1 MASTGFDNLAQAA
14 FASSEAIFT
23 INSPSSHPSRAID
36 RLSDKYTISNTSP
49 AVTTLQANADPFQKI
64 QESAATNKELTSVL
78 ATSDSL
84 LAAIPH
90 LFKTASQRS
99 AVVVHVETKERDS
112 DNSTTQHINGS
123 AASTKSTGAGHNG
136 VVPSYADLMAVRQTG
151 FAVLTSDNA
160 QAAFDLALVAQ
171 AAAVQTSTPFLNAVN
186 SAAAGASGKKIVL
199 DHQRVAPALIS
210 ELDLAAHRER
220 QSAVSEISLSSLYL
234 KPQEGEAAADS
245 AAPTAAS
252 TEEVYNKVEE
262 LLAVL
267 QKQTGRS
274 YRPIEYQGPAN
285 AKTVFVSL
293 AIGSSSLEHALKA
306 HHAKDVGLIKIHLY
320 RPWSERHF
328 LQALPTSVERVI
340 VFEQSPA
347 AHTAWTPLFLDVSA
361 SFHATSADDKAAWA
375 GKVPKILSARFRG
388 SGADVTDADVKT
400 ALTSEHAKP
409 TFIIN
414 PHFVAQPVSSA
425 SPLQESDVDTPYIQ
439 MLNQVFQ
446 DRLNIENGLK
456 TDSVWGSAN
465 QSPEFGYGS
474 LVTKVAARAR
484 FAELVSKTVQDS
496 NLKIAE
502 PLRKALTQWHL
513 NRSDSKLAKRHGD
526 EAIALLQEA
535 KDGLVGSLAE
545 ISTQSSQFAKPS
557 HWLIGADAWA
567 FDIANSGVHHVI
579 SSNADINLLILDTE
593 PYTARTQN
601 PENRKKDIGLYAM
614 NYGSVFVASVAV
626 YSSYSQVLHALIEAD
641 QYQGPSI
648 VLAYLPRPDEENV
661 SPITVLKETKLA
673 VDTGYWPL
681 YRWNPALEEKGE
693 EPFRLDSERIKL
705 DLQQFLERENHLSL
719 IIQQNPDVARTLT
732 HSIESEAK
740 ARDVAL
746 KKKAKDDFAKLM
758 GGLGGPPV
766 LILFGSDG
774 SNAEGLAKRL
784 VKGAK
789 LRNLSARYSAMDDVS
804 IEDLTLEKHVIFVVS
819 TAGQG
824 EFPVNAREFWKA
836 LSAATELGVSETK
849 FAVFGLGDSH
859 YWPREEDAIFY
870 NRPSKELNAKLI
882 ELGAQPLIDLGLG
895 NDQDADAFET
905 AWAVWEPLLWTSL
918 GCKPLEGV
926 AEEPKKSADD
936 AMKIDSNY
944 LRGTIAEGLLDD
956 TTGQLR
962 AEADTKL
969 TKFHGIYQQDDRDL
983 REERKK
989 QGLEKAFSFMVRVR
1003 VPGGVATPAQ
1013 WLAMDSI
1020 SDVTAN
1026 GTLKLTTRQAFQFH
1040 GVLKRNLKKNIQLI
1054 NKSLLDTIA
1063 ACGDVNRNIMC
1074 NPNPHQSDLHKQV
1087 NDFATDLSAHLLPKT
1102 SAYREIWLDQK
1113 LVKGEAVVDHE
1124 PLYGPTYLPRK
1135 FKIVV
1140 AVPPNNDVDVYAH
1153 DLGFIAITNK
1163 DGSLAGFN
1171 VTVGGGMGMTHGNK
1185 KTYPRVADVI
1195 GFVTTEQAIET
1206 GEKVMLVQRDFGD
1219 RMNRKHA
1226 RLKYTIDDRGIEWF
1240 KTELQS
1246 RLPFPIQ
1253 EARPFK
1259 FLDNAD
1265 RYGWTQGQDKMW
1277 HYCCY
1282 IENGR
1287 VKDTPAEPHKTGLRE
1302 IAKIHNGEFRLTPN
1316 QHLIIANVKASEKAH
1331 IQSLLEQY
1339 KLDKLN
1345 YTGAMLNSMACVAFP
1360 TCSLAMAESER
1371 YLPSLVQLLES
1382 TIEEVGLRDDAITI
1396 RMTGCPNGCARP
1408 YVAEIAFV
1416 GKAFGAYNVY
1426 LGGGHHGQRLNKLY
1440 KESLTEPEIVAEL
1453 TPMIRRYAA
1462 ERLDGEHFGDFVI
1475 RVGIIKATLS
1485 GKTFHD
1491 LS

>member
-1 MASTGFDNLAQAA
+1 MVSTSADVLAQAA
-14 FASSEAIFT
+14 FASSESIFT
-23 INSPSSHPSRAID
+23 IDSPNSHPSHAVD
-36 RLSDKYTISNTSP
+36 RLGDKYTISNQSP
-49 AVTTLQANADPFQKI
+49 AVTTLQANADPFHKI
-64 QESAATNKELTSVL
+64 QESASKSKELTSVL
-78 ATSDSL
+78 ATSDIL
-84 LAAIPH
+84 LPAIPH
-90 LFKTASQRS
+90 LFKVASQRS
-99 AVVVHVETKERDS
+99 AVVVHVETQEREQS
-112 DNSTTQHINGS
+112 ESQHNST
-123 AASTKSTGAGHNG
+123 STKSAS
-136 VVPSYADLMAVRQTG
+136 VPSHADLMAVRQTG
-151 FAVLTSDNA
+151 FAILTSDNA

-171 AAAVQTSTPFLNAVN
+171 AAAVHTSTPFLNAVN
-186 SAAAGASGKKIVL
+186 KASGVKVVL
-199 DHQRVAPALIS
+199 DHQKVAPALLS
-210 ELDLAAHRER
+210 EQDLSAHKDR
-220 QSAVSEISLSSLYL
+220 QTAVSEISLSSLYL
-234 KPQEGEAAADS
+234 NPTPAVAG
-245 AAPTAAS
+245 AAPSASPATAATS
-252 TEEVYNKVEE
+252 EEVYNKVEE
-262 LLAVL
+262 LLATL
-267 QKQTGRS
+267 QKHTGRA
-274 YRPIEYQGPAN
+274 YKPIEYHGPAHP
-285 AKTVFVSL
+285 KTVIVSL
-293 AIGSSSLEHALKA
+293 AIGSSGLEHTLKA
-306 HHAKDVGLIKIHLY
+306 HPTKEVGLIKVYLY

-328 LQALPTSVERVI
+328 LRSLPASVERVI
-340 VFEQSPA
+340 VYEQAPA
-347 AHTAWTPLFLDVSA
+347 SHAAWTPLFLDVSA
-361 SFHATSADDKAAWA
+361 SFHSTEASWEGAI
-375 GKVPKILSARFRG
+375 PKIVSARYRG
-388 SGADVTDADVKT
+388 SGADLSQTDLKSGLA
-400 ALTSEHAKP
+400 SEKP
-409 TFIIN
+409 QFVIN
-414 PHFVAQPVSSA
+414 PSYVAATHAVAASTVSEA
-425 SPLQESDVDTPYIQ
+425 DVDTPYIQ
-439 MLNQVFQ
+439 MLNQVFA
-446 DRLNIENGLK
+446 DRLNIENGIK
-456 TDSVWGSAN
+456 TDSIWGSTQ
-465 QSPEFGYGS
+465 QSPEFGYGT

-496 NLKIAE
+496 SLKISE
-502 PLRKALTQWHL
+502 QLRKALTQWHL

-526 EAIALLQEA
+526 EAIQLLKELGQEN
-535 KDGLVGSLAE
+535 LIGSVAE
-545 ISTQSSQFAKPS
+545 ISAQSAQFVKPS

-567 FDIANSGVHHVI
+567 YDIANSGVHHVI

-593 PYTARTQN
+593 PYTARTQD

-681 YRWNPALEEKGE
+681 YRWNPSLDEKGE

-740 ARDVAL
+740 ARDAAL

-774 SNAEGLAKRL
+774 SNGEGLAKRL

-789 LRNLSARYSAMDDVS
+789 LRNLSARYVAMDDVS

-836 LSAATELGVSETK
+836 LSATTELGVSETK
-849 FAVFGLGDSH
+849 FAIFGLGDSH

-870 NRPSKELNAKLI
+870 NRPSKELHAKLL
-882 ELGAQPLIDLGLG
+882 ELGAQPLVDLGLG
-895 NDQDADAFET
+895 NDQDADAYET
-905 AWAVWEPLLWTSL
+905 AWATWEPQLWESL

-926 AEEPKKSADD
+926 VEEPKKSADD

-944 LRGTIAEGLLDD
+944 LRGTIAEGLLDE

-1074 NPNPHQSDLHKQV
+1074 SPNPHQSDLHKQV

-1140 AVPPNNDVDVYAH
+1140 AVPPNNDVDVFAH
-1153 DLGFIAITNK
+1153 DLGYIAITNK

-1195 GFVTTEQAIET
+1195 AFCTPEQAIET

-1246 RLPFPIQ
+1246 RLPFQLQ
-1253 EARPFK
+1253 EPRPFK

-1316 QHLIIANVKASEKAH
+1316 QHLIIANVKQSDKAK
-1331 IQSLLEQY
+1331 IQSMLEQY

-1371 YLPSLVQLLES
+1371 YLPSLVEKFES
-1382 TIEEVGLRDDAITI
+1382 TLEEVGLRDDAITI

-1453 TPMIRRYAA
+1453 TPMIRRYAH
-1462 ERLDGEHFGDFVI
+1462 ERQDGEHFGDFVI

>member
-1 MASTGFDNLAQAA
+1 MVSTAFDNLAQAA
-14 FASSEAIFT
+14 FASSEAVFT
-23 INSPSSHPSRAID
+23 INTPSSHPSRAID

-49 AVTTLQANADPFQKI
+49 AVTTLQLNADPFQKI
-64 QESAATNKELTSVL
+64 QESAATTKELTAVL

-84 LAAIPH
+84 LPAIPH
-90 LFKTASQRS
+90 LFKAASQRS
-99 AVVVHVETKERDS
+99 AVVVHVETKERNS
-112 DNSTTQHINGS
+112 DTTISTASQLVNGTATK
-123 AASTKSTGAGHNG
+123 AATSGQKG

-186 SAAAGASGKKIVL
+186 GSAQSKGTKQIIL

-220 QSAVSEISLSSLYL
+220 QAAVSEISLSSLYL
-234 KPQEGEAAADS
+234 KPQEGQP
-245 AAPTAAS
+245 APDTSVATAA
-252 TEEVYNKVEE
+252 TPEEVYSKVEE

-274 YRPIEYQGPAN
+274 YRPIDYQGPAN

-293 AIGSSSLEHALKA
+293 AIGSSSVAHILHA
-306 HHAKDVGLIKIHLY
+306 HHKDVGLVKIHLY

-328 LQALPTSVERVI
+328 LQALPDSVERVI
-340 VFEQSPA
+340 VLEQAPA
-347 AHTAWTPLFLDVSA
+347 AQTAWTPLFLDVSA
-361 SFHATSADDKAAWA
+361 SFHASENAWT
-375 GKVPKILSARFRG
+375 GKVPKILSARYRG
-388 SGADVTDADVKT
+388 SGEEISETDVKS

-409 TFIIN
+409 AFVIN
-414 PHFVAQPVSSA
+414 PHFVPQSVSA
-425 SPLQESDVDTPYIQ
+425 SPLLESDVDTPYIQ
-439 MLNQVFQ
+439 MLTQVFQ

-456 TDSVWGSAN
+456 TDSVWGSSQ

-513 NRSDSKLAKRHGD
+513 NRSDSKLSKRHGD
-526 EAIALLQEA
+526 EAIAHLQEA

-545 ISTQSSQFAKPS
+545 ISAQSSQFAKPS
-557 HWLIGADAWA
+557 HWLVGADSWA

-681 YRWNPALEEKGE
+681 YRWNPALDEKGE

-926 AEEPKKSADD
+926 VEEPKKSADD

-1140 AVPPNNDVDVYAH
+1140 AVPPNNDVDVFAH

-1195 GFVTTEQAIET
+1195 GFCTTEQAIET

-1246 RLPFPIQ
+1246 RLPFPLQ
-1253 EARPFK
+1253 EPRPFK

-1302 IAKIHNGEFRLTPN
+1302 IAKIHQGEFRLTPN
-1316 QHLIIANVKASEKAH
+1316 QHLIIANVKGSEKAR
-1331 IQSLLEQY
+1331 IQSMLEQY

-1371 YLPSLVQLLES
+1371 YLPSLVSLLES

-1453 TPMIRRYAA
+1453 KPMIRRYAA

>member
-1 MASTGFDNLAQAA
+1 MVSSSVDALAQAA
-14 FASSEAIFT
+14 FASSESIFAVD
-23 INSPSSHPSRAID
+23 SPSSHPSQTIE
-36 RLSDKYTISNTSP
+36 RLGDKYTISNQSP
-49 AVTTLQANADPFQKI
+49 AVTIVQANADPFHKV
-64 QESAATNKELTSVL
+64 QESASAKKDLTSVL
-78 ATSDSL
+78 ATSDVL
-84 LAAIPH
+84 LPAIPH
-90 LFKTASQRS
+90 LFKIASQRS
-99 AVVVHVETKERDS
+99 AVVVHVETKERES
-112 DNSTTQHINGS
+112 ENHHGNNSKG
-123 AASTKSTGAGHNG
+123 ATKSG
-136 VVPSYADLMAVRQTG
+136 VVPSHADLMAVRQTG
-151 FAVLTSDNA
+151 FAILTSDNT
-160 QAAFDLALVAQ
+160 QTAFDLALVAQ
-171 AAAVQTSTPFLNAVN
+171 AAAVQTSTPFVNAAN
-186 SAAAGASGKKIVL
+186 ASVTKNDKVVL
-199 DHQRVAPALIS
+199 DHQKVAPALIS
-210 ELDLAAHRER
+210 ELDLAQHKER
-220 QSAVSEISLSSLYL
+220 QAAVSEISLSTLYL
-234 KPQEGEAAADS
+234 KPTPAASAD
-245 AAPTAAS
+245 AATDAPSTATATAA
-252 TEEVYNKVEE
+252 TPEEIYNKVEE
-262 LLAVL
+262 LLVTL
-267 QKQTGRS
+267 QKHTGRA

-285 AKTVFVSL
+285 PKTVVVSL
-293 AIGSSSLEHALKA
+293 AIGSTGLENTLQA
-306 HHAKDVGLIKIHLY
+306 HHADVGLIKIYLY

-328 LQALPTSVERVI
+328 LEALPASVERVL
-340 VFEQSPA
+340 VYEQAPA
-347 AHTAWTPLFLDVSA
+347 SHTAWTPLFLDVSA
-361 SFHATSADDKAAWA
+361 SFHSAEAAWE
-375 GKVPKILSARFRG
+375 GTIPKIVSARYRG
-388 SGADVTDADVKT
+388 SGADLSQADLKDSL
-400 ALTSEHAKP
+400 ASDKP
-409 TFIIN
+409 QLIIN
-414 PHFVAQPVSSA
+414 PSYVAPAHHSTASVVSEA
-425 SPLQESDVDTPYIQ
+425 DVDTPYLQ
-439 MLNQVFQ
+439 MLTQVFA
-446 DRLNIENGLK
+446 DRLNIENGIK
-456 TDSVWGSAN
+456 TDSVWGASQ
-465 QSPEFGYGS
+465 QSPEFGYGT

-496 NLKIAE
+496 SLKISE
-502 PLRKALTQWHL
+502 QLRKALTQWHL

-526 EAIALLQEA
+526 EAILLLQEA
-535 KDGLVGSLAE
+535 KESLVGSLAE
-545 ISTQSSQFAKPS
+545 ISAQSSQFVKPS

-567 FDIANSGVHHVI
+567 YDIANSGVHHVI

-641 QYQGPSI
+641 QFQGPSI

-681 YRWNPALEEKGE
+681 YRWNPSLDEKGE

-719 IIQQNPDVARTLT
+719 ILQQNPDVARTLT

-740 ARDVAL
+740 ARDAAL

-774 SNAEGLAKRL
+774 SNGEGLAKRL

-789 LRNLSARYSAMDDVS
+789 LRNLSARYVAMDDVS

-836 LSAATELGVSETK
+836 LSATTELGVSDTK

-870 NRPSKELNAKLI
+870 NRPSKELHAKLV
-882 ELGAQPLIDLGLG
+882 ELGATPLVDLGLG
-895 NDQDADAFET
+895 NDQDADAYET
-905 AWAVWEPLLWTSL
+905 AWAAWEPQLWESL

-926 AEEPKKSADD
+926 VEEPKKSADD

-944 LRGTIAEGLLDD
+944 LRGTIAEGLLDE

-1140 AVPPNNDVDVYAH
+1140 AVPPNNDVDVFAH
-1153 DLGFIAITNK
+1153 DLGYIAITNK

-1185 KTYPRVADVI
+1185 KTYPRLADI
-1195 GFVTTEQAIET
+1195 IAFCTPEQAIET

-1240 KTELQS
+1240 KAELQS
-1246 RLPFPIQ
+1246 RLPFQLQ
-1253 EARPFK
+1253 EPRPFK

-1302 IAKIHNGEFRLTPN
+1302 IAKIHQGEFRLTPN
-1316 QHLIIANVKASEKAH
+1316 QHLIIANVKASEKAK
-1331 IQSLLEQY
+1331 IQSMLEQY

-1371 YLPSLVQLLES
+1371 YLPSLVSLLES

-1426 LGGGHHGQRLNKLY
+1426 LGGGHHGERLNKLY

-1453 TPMIRRYAA
+1453 TPMIRRYAH
-1462 ERLDGEHFGDFVI
+1462 ERLEGEHFGDFVI
-1475 RVGIIKATLS
+1475 RAGIIKATLS

>member
-1 MASTGFDNLAQAA
+1 MVSTAFDHLAQAA

-23 INSPSSHPSRAID
+23 INSPSSHPSHSID
-36 RLSDKYTISNTSP
+36 RLSDKYTLSNTSP
-49 AVTTLQANADPFQKI
+49 AVTTLQLNADPFQKI
-64 QESAATNKELTSVL
+64 QESAANNKELTAVL
-78 ATSDSL
+78 ASSDSL
-84 LAAIPH
+84 LSAIPH

-112 DNSTTQHINGS
+112 ANNNNSTTQSQVNG
-123 AASTKSTGAGHNG
+123 AALKAATAGQKG

-186 SAAAGASGKKIVL
+186 GSTQPKAAKQIVL

-210 ELDLAAHRER
+210 EQDLAAHRER
-220 QSAVSEISLSSLYL
+220 QAAVSEISLSSLYL
-234 KPQEGEAAADS
+234 KPQEGQPASDATAVAAA
-245 AAPTAAS
+245 ATP
-252 TEEVYNKVEE
+252 EEVYNKVEE
-262 LLAVL
+262 LFAVL

-274 YRPIEYQGPAN
+274 YRPIDYQGPAN

-293 AIGSSSLEHALKA
+293 AIGSSSLDHILHT
-306 HHAKDVGLIKIHLY
+306 HHKDVGLVKIHLY
-320 RPWSERHF
+320 RPWSESHF
-328 LQALPTSVERVI
+328 LQALPASVERVI
-340 VFEQSPA
+340 VFEQAPA
-347 AHTAWTPLFLDVSA
+347 AQTAWTPLFLDVSA
-361 SFHATSADDKAAWA
+361 SFHSSGENNTWA

-388 SGADVTDADVKT
+388 SGAEIEAEDVKS
-400 ALTSEHAKP
+400 ALTSEHTKP
-409 TFIIN
+409 AFVIN
-414 PHFVAQPVSSA
+414 PRFVPQSVSSA

-456 TDSVWGSAN
+456 TDSVWGSSQ

-496 NLKIAE
+496 NLKISE

-513 NRSDSKLAKRHGD
+513 NRSDSKLSKRHGD
-526 EAIALLQEA
+526 EAIALLQQV
-535 KDGLVGSLAE
+535 KDGLVGNLAE
-545 ISTQSSQFAKPS
+545 ISAQSSQFAKLS
-557 HWLIGADAWA
+557 HWLIGADSWA
-567 FDIANSGVHHVI
+567 YDIADSGVHHVI

-601 PENRKKDIGLYAM
+601 PDNRKKDIGLYAM

-673 VDTGYWPL
+673 IDTGYWPL

-740 ARDVAL
+740 DRD
-746 KKKAKDDFAKLM
+746 
-758 GGLGGPPV
+758 
-766 LILFGSDG
+766 
-774 SNAEGLAKRL
+774 
-784 VKGAK
+784 GAK
-789 LRNLSARYSAMDDVS
+789 LRNLTARYAAMDDVS
-804 IEDLTLEKHVIFVVS
+804 IEDLTLEKHVIFVLS

-824 EFPVNAREFWKA
+824 EFPVNGREFWKA

-870 NRPSKELNAKLI
+870 NRPSKELNAKLL

-926 AEEPKKSADD
+926 VEEPKKSADD

-944 LRGTIAEGLLDD
+944 LRGTIAEGLLDT

-1040 GVLKRNLKKNIQLI
+1040 GILKRNLKKNIQLI

-1124 PLYGPTYLPRK
+1124 PLYGATYLPRK

-1140 AVPPNNDVDVYAH
+1140 AVPPSNDVDVFAH
-1153 DLGFIAITNK
+1153 DLGYIAITNK
-1163 DGSLAGFN
+1163 DGTLAGFN

-1195 GFVTTEQAIET
+1195 GFCTPEQAIET

-1226 RLKYTIDDRGIEWF
+1226 RMKYTIDDRGIEWF

-1246 RLPFPIQ
+1246 RLSFTLEEP
-1253 EARPFK
+1253 RPFK
-1259 FLDNAD
+1259 FLDNSD

-1302 IAKIHNGEFRLTPN
+1302 IAKIHQGEFRLTPN
-1316 QHLIIANVKASEKAH
+1316 QHLIIANVKASEKAR
-1331 IQSLLEQY
+1331 IQSMLEQY

-1371 YLPSLVQLLES
+1371 YLPSLVSLLES

>member
-1 MASTGFDNLAQAA
+1 MAVTTFDNLAQAA
-14 FASSEAIFT
+14 FSSSEAIFT

-49 AVTTLQANADPFQKI
+49 AATTLQLNADPFQKI

-78 ATSDSL
+78 TTSDSL
-84 LAAIPH
+84 LPAIPH
-90 LFKTASQRS
+90 LFKIASQRS

-112 DNSTTQHINGS
+112 NNTTQHING
-123 AASTKSTGAGHNG
+123 AASKASTGHNG
-136 VVPSYADLMAVRQTG
+136 VVPSFADLMAVRQTG
-151 FAVLTSDNA
+151 FGVLTSDNA
-160 QAAFDLALVAQ
+160 QAGFDLALVAQ

-186 SAAAGASGKKIVL
+186 GSAQADNAKQTVY

-210 ELDLAAHRER
+210 EQDLAAHRAR
-220 QSAVSEISLSSLYL
+220 QAAVSELSLSSLYL
-234 KPQEGEAAADS
+234 RPQEGQQQAD
-245 AAPTAAS
+245 ATATAAS
-252 TEEVYNKVEE
+252 PEEVYNKVEE

-267 QKQTGRS
+267 LKQTGRS
-274 YRPIEYQGPAN
+274 YRPIEYHGPAD
-285 AKTVFVSL
+285 AKTVFVTL
-293 AIGSSSLEHALKA
+293 AIGSSSLDHILKA
-306 HHAKDVGLIKIHLY
+306 HHKKDVGIIKIHLY

-328 LQALPTSVERVI
+328 LEALPASVERVF
-340 VFEQSPA
+340 VFEQAPA
-347 AHTAWTPLFLDVSA
+347 STTAWTPLFLDVSA
-361 SFHATSADDKAAWA
+361 SFHADAASAWT

-388 SGADVTDADVKT
+388 SGAVLTETDVKT
-400 ALTSEHAKP
+400 ALTSEHAKLA
-409 TFIIN
+409 FVIN
-414 PHFVAQPVSSA
+414 PHFVAQSASSA

-439 MLNQVFQ
+439 MLTQVFQ
-446 DRLNIENGLK
+446 DRLNIENGLR
-456 TDSVWGSAN
+456 SGSIWGAAQ

-474 LVTKVAARAR
+474 LVTKVTARAR
-484 FAELVSKTVQDS
+484 FAETVSKTVQDS
-496 NLKIAE
+496 NLKISE

-513 NRSDSKLAKRHGD
+513 NRSDAKLAKRHGD

-545 ISTQSSQFAKPS
+545 ISAQSSQFAKPS

-579 SSNADINLLILDTE
+579 SSNIDINLLIIDTE
-593 PYTARTQN
+593 PYTARAQN

-614 NYGSVFVASVAV
+614 NYGSVYVASVAV
-626 YSSYSQVLHALIEAD
+626 YASYSQVLHALIEAD

-673 VDTGYWPL
+673 IDTGYWPL
-681 YRWNPALEEKGE
+681 YRWNPSLDEKGE

-705 DLQQFLERENHLSL
+705 DLQQFLERENHLSM

-774 SNAEGLAKRL
+774 SNAESLAKRL

-804 IEDLTLEKHVIFVVS
+804 IEDLTMEKHVIFVVS

-824 EFPVNAREFWKA
+824 EFPVNAREFWKS
-836 LSAATELGVSETK
+836 LSAATELAVSETK

-895 NDQDADAFET
+895 NDQDADSFET

-926 AEEPKKSADD
+926 IEEPKKSADD
-936 AMKIDSNY
+936 AMKIASNY

-1087 NDFATDLSAHLLPKT
+1087 NDFATNLSAHLLPRT

-1140 AVPPNNDVDVYAH
+1140 AVPPNNDVDVFAH

-1185 KTYPRVADVI
+1185 KTYPRIADVI
-1195 GFVTTEQAIET
+1195 GFCTPEQAIET

-1246 RLPFPIQ
+1246 RLPFQLQ
-1253 EARPFK
+1253 EPRPFK

-1265 RYGWTQGQDKMW
+1265 RYGWTQGQDKLW

-1302 IAKIHNGEFRLTPN
+1302 IAKIHQGEFRLTPN
-1316 QHLIIANVKASEKAH
+1316 QHLIIANVKASEKQR
-1331 IQSLLEQY
+1331 IQELLEQY

-1382 TIEEVGLRDDAITI
+1382 TLEEVGLRDDAITI

-1426 LGGGHHGQRLNKLY
+1426 LGGGHHGERLNKLY

-1453 TPMIRRYAA
+1453 KPMIRRYAA
-1462 ERLDGEHFGDFVI
+1462 ERLEGEHFGDFVI

>member
-1 MASTGFDNLAQAA
+1 MVSTAFDALAQAA
-14 FASSEAIFT
+14 FASSESIFAV
-23 INSPSSHPSRAID
+23 NSPSSHPAEAID

-49 AVTTLQANADPFQKI
+49 SVTALQVNADPFQKI
-64 QESAATNKELTSVL
+64 QESAATHKELTSVL
-78 ATSDSL
+78 ATSDVL
-84 LAAIPH
+84 LSAIPH
-90 LFKTASQRS
+90 LFKAAAQRS
-99 AVVVHVETKERDS
+99 AIVVHVETKERDIS
-112 DNSTTQHINGS
+112 SNIHSNG
-123 AASTKSTGAGHNG
+123 TNTGHKGNAI
-136 VVPSYADLMAVRQTG
+136 VPSYADLLAVRQTG
-151 FAVLTSDNA
+151 FGVFTSDNA

-171 AAAVQTSTPFLNAVN
+171 AAAVKTSTPFLNAVN
-186 SAAAGASGKKIVL
+186 VSSHESGSNQHNVVL
-199 DHQRVAPALIS
+199 DHQKVAPALIS
-210 ELDLAAHRER
+210 EQDLAAHKER

-234 KPQEGEAAADS
+234 NPQDS
-245 AAPTAAS
+245 SKKASAVAS
-252 TEEVYNKVEE
+252 TEEIYSKIEE
-262 LLAVL
+262 LLSVL
-267 QKQTGRS
+267 QKQTGRT
-274 YRPIEYQGPAN
+274 YRPIEYEGPASP
-285 AKTVFVSL
+285 KTVFVTL
-293 AIGSSSLEHALKA
+293 AIGSSALENIIKQRN
-306 HHAKDVGLIKIHLY
+306 DVGLIKIHLY

-328 LQALPTSVERVI
+328 LEALPKSVERI
-340 VFEQSPA
+340 VVYEQAPA
-347 AHTAWTPLFLDVSA
+347 ATTAWTPVFLDVSA
-361 SFHATSADDKAAWA
+361 SFHAAGNAWEGHA
-375 GKVPKILSARFRG
+375 VPEIASARYRG
-388 SGADVTDADVKT
+388 SGS
-400 ALTSEHAKP
+400 ALTAEDVQGAVASDKP
-409 TFIIN
+409 SFIIN
-414 PHFVAQPVSSA
+414 PSYVPNAA
-425 SPLQESDVDTPYIQ
+425 ALATPLQESDIDTPYIQ

-446 DRLNIENGLK
+446 DRLNIENGVK
-456 TDSVWGSAN
+456 TNSIWGSAQ

-474 LVTKVAARAR
+474 LVTKIGARSR
-484 FAELVSKTVQDS
+484 FADLVSKTVQDS
-496 NLKIAE
+496 ALKIAE

-535 KDGLVGSLAE
+535 KEGLVGSLAE
-545 ISTQSSQFAKPS
+545 INAQSSQFAKPS

-593 PYTARTQN
+593 PYTSRAQN

-614 NYGSVFVASVAV
+614 NYGSVYVASVAV
-626 YSSYSQVLHALIEAD
+626 YSSYSHVLHALIEAD

-648 VLAYLPRPDEENV
+648 VLAYLPRPDEKNV
-661 SPITVLKETKLA
+661 SPITILKETKLA
-673 VDTGYWPL
+673 IDTGYWPL
-681 YRWNPALEEKGE
+681 YRWNPALDEKGE
-693 EPFRLDSERIKL
+693 EPFRLDSERIKA

-719 IIQQNPDVARTLT
+719 IIQQNPDIARTLT
-732 HSIESEAK
+732 RSVESEAK
-740 ARDVAL
+740 DRDAAL

-774 SNAEGLAKRL
+774 SNAEGLVKRL

-824 EFPVNAREFWKA
+824 EFPVNAREFWKG

-870 NRPSKELNAKLI
+870 NRPSRELHAKLV
-882 ELGAQPLIDLGLG
+882 ELGATPLVELGQG
-895 NDQDADAFET
+895 NDQDADSYET
-905 AWAVWEPLLWTSL
+905 AWATWEPQLWESL

-926 AEEPKKSADD
+926 VEEPKKSADD
-936 AMKIDSNY
+936 AMKVASNY

-969 TKFHGIYQQDDRDL
+969 TKFHGIYQLDDRDL
-983 REERKK
+983 RDERKA

-1074 NPNPHQSDLHKQV
+1074 NPNPHQSDLHRQV
-1087 NDFATDLSAHLLPKT
+1087 NDFATKLSNHLLPKT
-1102 SAYREIWLDQK
+1102 SAYREIWLDEK

-1140 AVPPNNDVDVYAH
+1140 AVPPSNDVDVFAH
-1153 DLGFIAITNK
+1153 DLGYIAITNK

-1185 KTYPRVADVI
+1185 KTYPRTADI
-1195 GFVTTEQAIET
+1195 IAFCTPEQAIET

-1246 RLPFPIQ
+1246 RLPFQLQ
-1253 EARPFK
+1253 EPKPFK
-1259 FLDNAD
+1259 FADNAD
-1265 RYGWTQGQDKMW
+1265 RYGWTQGQDKLW

-1302 IAKIHNGEFRLTPN
+1302 IAKIHQGEFRLTPN
-1316 QHLIIANVKASEKAH
+1316 QHLVIANIKESEKAR
-1331 IQSLLEQY
+1331 IQLLLEQY

-1360 TCSLAMAESER
+1360 TCGLAMAESER
-1371 YLPSLVQLLES
+1371 YLPSLVSKFES
-1382 TIEEVGLRDDAITI
+1382 TLEEIGLRDDAITI

-1416 GKAFGAYNVY
+1416 GKAYGAYNVY
-1426 LGGGHHGQRLNKLY
+1426 LGGGHHGERLNKLY

-1453 TPMIRRYAA
+1453 TPMLRRYAA
-1462 ERLDGEHFGDFVI
+1462 ERLEGEFFGDFVI

>member
-1 MASTGFDNLAQAA
+1 MPAAFDALAQAA
-14 FASSEAIFT
+14 YASSESIFAV
-23 INSPSSHPSRAID
+23 NSPSSQLSSIID
-36 RLSDKYTISNTSP
+36 NLSDKYTISNTSP
-49 AVTTLQANADPFQKI
+49 AVNTLQANADPFQKI
-64 QESAATNKELTSVL
+64 QEAAAANQELVSVL
-78 ATSDSL
+78 ATSDAL
-84 LAAIPH
+84 LPAIPH
-90 LFKTASQRS
+90 LFKIAAQRS

-112 DNSTTQHINGS
+112 DKSNNNPHSNSNGHS
-123 AASTKSTGAGHNG
+123 KGHSKGAAA
-136 VVPSYADLMAVRQTG
+136 VPSNADLMAVRQTG

-171 AAAVQTSTPFLNAVN
+171 AAAVQTSTPFLNAVGPFDK
-186 SAAAGASGKKIVL
+186 SQQKVVL
-199 DHQRVAPALIS
+199 DHQKVAPALIS
-210 ELDLAAHRER
+210 EQDLAAHKER
-220 QSAVSEISLSSLYL
+220 QAAVSDISLSSLYL
-234 KPQEGEAAADS
+234 NPKESSSAPEAAS
-245 AAPTAAS
+245 P
-252 TEEVYNKVEE
+252 EQVYNKVEE
-262 LLAVL
+262 LLATL
-267 QKQTGRS
+267 KKQTGRS
-274 YRPIEYQGPAN
+274 YSPIEYQGPAQP
-285 AKTVFVSL
+285 KTVFVTL
-293 AIGSSSLEHALKA
+293 AIGSSALEHLIHT
-306 HHAKDVGLIKIHLY
+306 HHRKDIGLIKVYLY

-328 LQALPTSVERVI
+328 LKALPASVERVI
-340 VFEQSPA
+340 VFEQAPA

-361 SFHATSADDKAAWA
+361 SFHASEAAWEGQIPRIA
-375 GKVPKILSARFRG
+375 SARYRG
-388 SGADVTDADVKT
+388 SGAELTDGDVKE
-400 ALTSEHAKP
+400 ALASDKP
-409 TFIIN
+409 SFAIN
-414 PHFVAQPVSSA
+414 PHYVSHAVSLSAPVS
-425 SPLQESDVDTPYIQ
+425 ESDVDTPYIQ

-446 DRLNIENGLK
+446 DRLNIENGIK
-456 TDSVWGSAN
+456 SNSVWGSAQ

-474 LVTKVAARAR
+474 LVTKVATRAR

-496 NLKIAE
+496 ALKISE

-513 NRSDSKLAKRHGD
+513 NRADSKLAKRHGD
-526 EAIALLQEA
+526 EAISLLHEL

-545 ISTQSSQFAKPS
+545 ISAQSAQFAKPS
-557 HWLIGADAWA
+557 HWLIGADSWA

-626 YSSYSQVLHALIEAD
+626 YSSYSHVLHALIEAD
-641 QYQGPSI
+641 QYQGPSL
-648 VLAYLPRPDEENV
+648 VLAYLPRPDEEVV

-673 VDTGYWPL
+673 VDSGYWPL
-681 YRWNPALEEKGE
+681 YRWNPSLDEKGE
-693 EPFRLDSERIKL
+693 EPFRLDSERIKQ

-719 IIQQNPDVARTLT
+719 IIQQNPDIARTLT

-740 ARDVAL
+740 DRDVAL

-774 SNAEGLAKRL
+774 SNGEGLAKRL

-870 NRPSKELNAKLI
+870 NRPSKELHAKLV
-882 ELGAQPLIDLGLG
+882 ELGASPLVDLGLG
-895 NDQDADAFET
+895 NDQDADAYET
-905 AWAVWEPLLWTSL
+905 AWAAWEPLLWESL

-926 AEEPKKSADD
+926 VDEPKKSADD

-944 LRGTIAEGLLDD
+944 LRGTIAEGLLDT

-1153 DLGFIAITNK
+1153 DLGYIAITNK

-1185 KTYPRVADVI
+1185 KTYPRLADHL
-1195 GFVTTEQAIET
+1195 GFCTPEQAIET

-1240 KTELQS
+1240 RTEVQS
-1246 RLPFPIQ
+1246 RLSFQLQ
-1253 EARPFK
+1253 EPRPFK

-1302 IAKIHNGEFRLTPN
+1302 IAKVHNGEFRLTPN
-1316 QHLIIANVKASEKAH
+1316 QHLIIANVKASEKAR
-1331 IQSLLEQY
+1331 IQELLEQY

-1345 YTGAMLNSMACVAFP
+1345 YSAAMLNSMACVAFP

-1371 YLPSLVQLLES
+1371 YLPSLVSLLES

-1426 LGGGHHGQRLNKLY
+1426 LGGGHHGERLNKLY

-1453 TPMIRRYAA
+1453 TPMIRRWAA

-1475 RVGIIKATLS
+1475 RVGIVKATLS

>member
-1 MASTGFDNLAQAA
+1 MTAAFDALAQAA
-14 FASSEAIFT
+14 FASSETIFAV
-23 INSPSSHPSRAID
+23 NSPSSQLSSTID
-36 RLSDKYTISNTSP
+36 KLSDKYTISNTSP
-49 AVTTLQANADPFQKI
+49 AVNTLQANADPFQKI
-64 QESAATNKELTSVL
+64 QETAAATKGLVSTL
-78 ATSDSL
+78 ATSDVL
-84 LAAIPH
+84 LPAIPH
-90 LFKTASQRS
+90 LFKIAAQRS

-112 DNSTTQHINGS
+112 DKSNNNAHSNSNGHS
-123 AASTKSTGAGHNG
+123 KGHNKG
-136 VVPSYADLMAVRQTG
+136 AAAVPSNADLMAVRQTG

-171 AAAVQTSTPFLNAVN
+171 AAAVQTSTPFLNAVG
-186 SAAAGASGKKIVL
+186 SLGKTQQKVVF
-199 DHQRVAPALIS
+199 DHQKVAPALIS
-210 ELDLAAHRER
+210 EQDLAAHKER
-220 QSAVSEISLSSLYL
+220 QAAVSDISLSSLYL
-234 KPQEGEAAADS
+234 NPKESSSAPAAAS
-245 AAPTAAS
+245 P
-252 TEEVYNKVEE
+252 EEVYNKVEE
-262 LLAVL
+262 LLATL
-267 QKQTGRS
+267 KKQTGRS
-274 YRPIEYQGPAN
+274 YSPIEYQGPAQP
-285 AKTVFVSL
+285 KTVFVTL
-293 AIGSSSLEHALKA
+293 AIGSSALENLIHT
-306 HHAKDVGLIKIHLY
+306 HHRKDIGLIKVYLY

-328 LQALPTSVERVI
+328 LKALPASVERVI
-340 VFEQSPA
+340 VFEQAPA

-361 SFHATSADDKAAWA
+361 SFHASEAAWE
-375 GKVPKILSARFRG
+375 GPIPKIASARYRG
-388 SGADVTDADVKT
+388 SGADLTDGDVKE
-400 ALTSEHAKP
+400 ALASDKP
-409 TFIIN
+409 SFAIN
-414 PHFVAQPVSSA
+414 PHYVSHAVSHA
-425 SPLQESDVDTPYIQ
+425 APLSESDVDTPYIQ

-446 DRLNIENGLK
+446 DRLNIENGIK
-456 TDSVWGSAN
+456 NNSVWGSAQ
-465 QSPEFGYGS
+465 QSPEFGYGA
-474 LVTKVAARAR
+474 LVTKVATRAR

-496 NLKIAE
+496 ALKISE

-513 NRSDSKLAKRHGD
+513 NRADSKLAKRHGD
-526 EAIALLQEA
+526 EAIALLHEL

-545 ISTQSSQFAKPS
+545 ISAQSAQFAKPS
-557 HWLIGADAWA
+557 HWLVGADSWA

-626 YSSYSQVLHALIEAD
+626 YSSYSHVLHALIEAD
-641 QYQGPSI
+641 QYQGPSV
-648 VLAYLPRPDEENV
+648 VLAYLPRPDEEVV

-673 VDTGYWPL
+673 VDSGYWPL
-681 YRWNPALEEKGE
+681 YRWNPSLDEKGE

-719 IIQQNPDVARTLT
+719 IIQQNPDIARTLT

-740 ARDVAL
+740 ERDVAL

-774 SNAEGLAKRL
+774 SNGEGLAKRL

-870 NRPSKELNAKLI
+870 NRPSKELHAKLI
-882 ELGAQPLIDLGLG
+882 ELGASPLVDLGLG
-895 NDQDADAFET
+895 NDQDADAYET
-905 AWAVWEPLLWTSL
+905 AWAVWEPLLWESL

-926 AEEPKKSADD
+926 VDEPKKSADD

-944 LRGTIAEGLLDD
+944 LRGTIAEGLLDT

-1185 KTYPRVADVI
+1185 KTYPRLADHL
-1195 GFVTTEQAIET
+1195 GFCTPEQAIET

-1240 KTELQS
+1240 RTEVQS
-1246 RLPFPIQ
+1246 RLSFQLQ
-1253 EARPFK
+1253 EPRPFK

-1302 IAKIHNGEFRLTPN
+1302 IAKVHNGEFRLTPN
-1316 QHLIIANVKASEKAH
+1316 QHLIIANVKASEKAR
-1331 IQSLLEQY
+1331 IQELLEQY

-1345 YTGAMLNSMACVAFP
+1345 YSAAMLNSMACVAFP

-1371 YLPSLVQLLES
+1371 YLPSLVGLLES

-1426 LGGGHHGQRLNKLY
+1426 LGGGHHGERLNKLY

-1453 TPMIRRYAA
+1453 TPMIRRWAA

-1475 RVGIIKATLS
+1475 RVGIVKATLS

>member
-1 MASTGFDNLAQAA
+1 MVATTFDALAQAA
-14 FASSEAIFT
+14 FATSESVFA
-23 INSPSSHPSRAID
+23 INSPSSQPSLAID
-36 RLSDKYTISNTSP
+36 GLADKYTVSNKSP
-49 AVTTLQANADPFQKI
+49 AATTVQFNADPFQKVV
-64 QESAATNKELTSVL
+64 EYAAANRELTSVL
-78 ATSDSL
+78 TSSETL
-84 LAAIPH
+84 LPAIPH
-90 LFKTASQRS
+90 LFKAASQRS
-99 AVVVHVETKERDS
+99 AIVAHVETQERDQ
-112 DNSTTQHINGS
+112 N
-123 AASTKSTGAGHNG
+123 
-136 VVPSYADLMAVRQTG
+136 VPSYADLMAVRQTG
-151 FAVLTSDNA
+151 FAILTSDNV
-160 QAAFDLALVAQ
+160 QTAFDLGLVAQ
-171 AAAVQTSTPFLNAVN
+171 AAAVQTSTPFFNAVN
-186 SAAAGASGKKIVL
+186 TGAVSGKKATGASIVL
-199 DHQRVAPALIS
+199 DHQRVAPALSS
-210 ELDLAAHRER
+210 EQDLVAHKER
-220 QSAVSEISLSSLYL
+220 QAAVSEISLSSLYL
-234 KPQEGEAAADS
+234 TPKDSAEGTKPEGAVSAAATS
-245 AAPTAAS
+245 
-252 TEEVYNKVEE
+252 EEMYSRIEE
-262 LLAVL
+262 LLVVL
-267 QKQTGRS
+267 QKQTGRA
-274 YRPIEYQGPAN
+274 YRPIEYQGPA
-285 AKTVFVSL
+285 APKTIVVSL
-293 AIGSSSLEHALKA
+293 AIGSSALEHSLKQN
-306 HHAKDVGLIKIHLY
+306 HKDIGLITIYLY

-328 LQALPTSVERVI
+328 LEAIPASVERI
-340 VFEQSPA
+340 VVVEQAPA
-347 AHTAWTPLFLDVSA
+347 AQTAWTPLFLDVSA
-361 SFHATSADDKAAWA
+361 SFHAADAAWE
-375 GKVPKILSARFRG
+375 GQIPKIVSARYRG
-388 SGADVTDADVKT
+388 TGADLTKADVTA
-400 ALTSEHAKP
+400 ALGSDKP
-409 TFIIN
+409 SFIIN
-414 PHFVAQPVSSA
+414 PNYVSLPVVQT
-425 SPLQESDVDTPYIQ
+425 PIQEADIDTPYIQ
-439 MLNQVFQ
+439 MLNQVFS
-446 DRLNIENGLK
+446 DRLNIENGIK
-456 TDSVWGSAN
+456 TDSIWGSHQ
-465 QSPEFGYGS
+465 QSPEFGYGT
-474 LVTKVAARAR
+474 LITKVAARAR

-496 NLKIAE
+496 ALKTSE
-502 PLRKALTQWHL
+502 PLRKALTHQ
-513 NRSDSKLAKRHGD
+513 
-526 EAIALLQEA
+526 
-535 KDGLVGSLAE
+535 DGLVGSLAE
-545 ISTQSSQFAKPS
+545 ILAQSAHFAKPS
-557 HWLIGADAWA
+557 HWLVGADAWA
-567 FDIANSGVHHVI
+567 YDIANSGVHHVI
-579 SSNADINLLILDTE
+579 SSDADINLLILDTE

-626 YSSYSQVLHALIEAD
+626 YSSYSHVLHALIEAD
-641 QYQGPSI
+641 QFQGPSV
-648 VLAYLPRPDEENV
+648 VLAYLPRPDEDNV

-681 YRWNPALEEKGE
+681 YRWNPSLEDKGE

-719 IIQQNPDVARTLT
+719 IIKQNPDVARTLT

-740 ARDVAL
+740 ARDVVL
-746 KKKAKDDFAKLM
+746 KRKAKDDFAKLM
-758 GGLGGPPV
+758 GGLGGPPL

-789 LRNLSARYSAMDDVS
+789 LRNLSARYAAMDDVS
-804 IEDLTLEKHVIFVVS
+804 IEDLTMEKHVIFVLS

-836 LSAATELGVSETK
+836 LSAATELAVSETK
-849 FAVFGLGDSH
+849 VAVFGLGDSH

-870 NRPSKELNAKLI
+870 NRPSKELHAKLV
-882 ELGAQPLIDLGLG
+882 ELGANPLIDLGLG

-905 AWAVWEPLLWTSL
+905 AWAVWEPLLWESL

-926 AEEPKKSADD
+926 VEEPKKSADD
-936 AMKIDSNY
+936 AMKIDSNF

-1124 PLYGPTYLPRK
+1124 PLYGATYLPRK

-1153 DLGFIAITNK
+1153 DLGYIAITNK

-1185 KTYPRVADVI
+1185 KTYPRLADVI
-1195 GFVTTEQAIET
+1195 GFCTPEQAIET

-1240 KTELQS
+1240 KEELQS
-1246 RLPFPIQ
+1246 RLPFKIQ

-1287 VKDTPAEPHKTGLRE
+1287 VKDSPAEPHKTGLRE
-1302 IAKIHNGEFRLTPN
+1302 IAKMHQGEFRLTPN
-1316 QHLIIANVKASEKAH
+1316 QHLIIANVTEAEKPK
-1331 IQSLLEQY
+1331 IQILLEQY

-1426 LGGGHHGQRLNKLY
+1426 LGGGHHGERLNKLY

-1453 TPMIRRYAA
+1453 TPMIRRWAA
-1462 ERLDGEHFGDFVI
+1462 ERQDGEHFGDFVI
-1475 RVGIIKATLS
+1475 RVGIIKATIS

>member
-1 MASTGFDNLAQAA
+1 MVATTFDALAQAA
-14 FASSEAIFT
+14 FATSETVFAV
-23 INSPSSHPSRAID
+23 NSPTSQPSQAID
-36 RLSDKYTISNTSP
+36 RLSDKYTVSNTFP
-49 AVTTLQANADPFQKI
+49 TITKVQANADPFHKV
-64 QESAATNKELTSVL
+64 QEVAASSKALTSVL
-78 ATSDSL
+78 TTSESL
-84 LAAIPH
+84 LPAIPH
-90 LFKTASQRS
+90 LFKIASQRS
-99 AVVVHVETKERDS
+99 AVVAHVETQERE
-112 DNSTTQHINGS
+112 N
-123 AASTKSTGAGHNG
+123 K
-136 VVPSYADLMAVRQTG
+136 VPSYSDLLAVRQTG
-151 FAVLTSDNA
+151 FAILTSDNV
-160 QAAFDLALVAQ
+160 QTAFDFGLVAQ
-171 AAAVQTSTPFLNAVN
+171 AASVQTSTPFLNAVN
-186 SAAAGASGKKIVL
+186 TGSAQTSTSTKVVL
-199 DHQRVAPALIS
+199 DHQRVVPTLIS
-210 ELDLAAHRER
+210 EQDVVAHKER
-220 QSAVSEISLSSLYL
+220 QAAVSEISLSSLYL
-234 KPQEGEAAADS
+234 TPKQ
-245 AAPTAAS
+245 S
-252 TEEVYNKVEE
+252 TEGAKTGPAPATSDEIYTKVEE
-262 LLAVL
+262 LLLTL

-274 YRPIEYQGPAN
+274 YRPIEYHGPASP
-285 AKTVFVSL
+285 KTVVVSL
-293 AIGSSSLEHALKA
+293 AIGSSAFERVLKQD
-306 HHAKDVGLIKIHLY
+306 HKDIGFVKVYLY
-320 RPWSERHF
+320 RPWSARHF
-328 LQALPTSVERVI
+328 LSALPASVERLV
-340 VFEQSPA
+340 VLEQAPA
-347 AHTAWTPLFLDVSA
+347 ALTAWTPLFLDVSA
-361 SFHATSADDKAAWA
+361 SFHAGEAWE
-375 GKVPKILSARFRG
+375 GQIPKIVSARFRG
-388 SGADVTDADVKT
+388 TGSDLTKADVTTVLASD
-400 ALTSEHAKP
+400 KP
-409 TFIIN
+409 SFIVN
-414 PHFVAQPVSSA
+414 PNYVAHPVAQTPVHEA
-425 SPLQESDVDTPYIQ
+425 DVDTPYIQ
-439 MLNQVFQ
+439 MLNQVFA
-446 DRLNIENGLK
+446 DRLNIENGIK
-456 TDSVWGSAN
+456 NDSVWGSQK

-474 LVTKVAARAR
+474 LVTKLSARAS

-496 NLKIAE
+496 SLKISEA
-502 PLRKALTQWHL
+502 LRKALTQWHL
-513 NRSDSKLAKRHGD
+513 NRSDSKLAQRHGK
-526 EAIALLQEA
+526 EATDLLRAGQE
-535 KDGLVGSLAE
+535 GLVGPLAE
-545 ISTQSSQFAKPS
+545 IFAQSAQFAKLS
-557 HWLIGADAWA
+557 HWLVGADAWA
-567 FDIANSGVHHVI
+567 YDIADSGVHHVI
-579 SSNADINLLILDTE
+579 SSDADINLLILDTE
-593 PYTARTQN
+593 PYTARTKN
-601 PENRKKDIGLYAM
+601 PDNRKKDIGLYAM
-614 NYGSVFVASVAV
+614 NYGSVYVASVAV
-626 YSSYSQVLHALIEAD
+626 YSSYSHVLHALIEAD
-641 QYQGPSI
+641 QFQGPSI

-719 IIQQNPDVARTLT
+719 IIQQNPDVARNLT

-740 ARDVAL
+740 ARDAAL
-746 KKKAKDDFAKLM
+746 KRKAKDDFAKLM

-774 SNAEGLAKRL
+774 SNAESLSKRL

-789 LRNLSARYSAMDDVS
+789 LRNLSARYAAMDDVS
-804 IEDLTLEKHVIFVVS
+804 IEDLTMEKHVIFIVS
-819 TAGQG
+819 SAGQG

-836 LSAATELGVSETK
+836 LSAATELAVSETK
-849 FAVFGLGDSH
+849 VAVFGLGDSH

-870 NRPSKELNAKLI
+870 NRPSKELYAKLV
-882 ELGAQPLIDLGLG
+882 ELGANPLIDLGLG
-895 NDQDADAFET
+895 NDQDADSFET
-905 AWAVWEPLLWTSL
+905 AWAVWEPKLWESL

-926 AEEPKKSADD
+926 VEEPKKSADD
-936 AMKIDSNY
+936 AMKIESNY
-944 LRGTIAEGLLDD
+944 LRGTIAEGLLDE

-1074 NPNPHQSDLHKQV
+1074 NPNPHQSHLHKQV
-1087 NDFATDLSAHLLPKT
+1087 NDFATNLSAHLLPKT

-1140 AVPPNNDVDVYAH
+1140 AVPPSNDVDVFAH
-1153 DLGFIAITNK
+1153 DLGYIAITNK
-1163 DGSLAGFN
+1163 DGTLAGFN

-1185 KTYPRVADVI
+1185 KTYPRTADI
-1195 GFVTTEQAIET
+1195 IAFCTPEQAIET

-1240 KTELQS
+1240 KEELQS
-1246 RLPFPIQ
+1246 RLPFKLEEP
-1253 EARPFK
+1253 RPFK
-1259 FLDNAD
+1259 FTDNSD

-1316 QHLIIANVKASEKAH
+1316 QHLVIANVKESDKAK
-1331 IQSLLEQY
+1331 IQLMLEQY

-1371 YLPSLVQLLES
+1371 YLPSLVSLLES
-1382 TIEEVGLRDDAITI
+1382 TLEEVGLRDDAITI

-1426 LGGGHHGQRLNKLY
+1426 LGGGHHGERLNKLY

-1462 ERLDGEHFGDFVI
+1462 ERLEGEHFGDFVI

>member
-1 MASTGFDNLAQAA
+1 MVSPVFDALAQAA
-14 FASSEAIFT
+14 FASSESIFAV
-23 INSPSSHPSRAID
+23 NSPSSNLAGAID
-36 RLSDKYTISNTSP
+36 RLSDKYTISNLLPS
-49 AVTTLQANADPFQKI
+49 VTTLQVNADPFQKI
-64 QESAATNKELTSVL
+64 QESAASNKELTAVL

-84 LAAIPH
+84 LPAIPH
-90 LFKTASQRS
+90 LFKSAAQRS
-99 AVVVHVETKERDS
+99 AVVVHVETKERES
-112 DNSTTQHINGS
+112 NNKNIHNSNGQ
-123 AASTKSTGAGHNG
+123 KG
-136 VVPSYADLMAVRQTG
+136 VSVIPSYADLLAVRQTG
-151 FAVLTSDNA
+151 FGILTSDNA
-160 QAAFDLALVAQ
+160 QAAFDLALIAQ

-186 SAAAGASGKKIVL
+186 VSDSKAVVY
-199 DHQRVAPALIS
+199 DHQKVAPALIS
-210 ELDLAAHRER
+210 EQDLAAHKER
-220 QSAVSEISLSSLYL
+220 QTAVSEISLSSLYL
-234 KPQEGEAAADS
+234 NPQDS
-245 AAPTAAS
+245 GRKTPTVAS
-252 TEEVYNKVEE
+252 TEEIYNRIEE
-262 LLAVL
+262 LFAVL
-267 QKQTGRS
+267 QKQTGRE
-274 YRPIEYQGPAN
+274 YRPIEYEGPAN
-285 AKTVFVSL
+285 PKTVFVTL
-293 AIGSSSLEHALKA
+293 AIGSSALEHTIKNN
-306 HHAKDVGLIKIHLY
+306 HKDIGLIKIYLY

-328 LQALPTSVERVI
+328 LEALPSSVERLI
-340 VFEQSPA
+340 VYEQVPA
-347 AHTAWTPLFLDVSA
+347 TATVWTPLFLDVSA
-361 SFHATSADDKAAWA
+361 SFHTAGIAWE
-375 GKVPKILSARFRG
+375 GQIPKIVSARYNG
-388 SGADVTDADVKT
+388 SGSSVSNDDVKNAISST
-400 ALTSEHAKP
+400 KP
-409 TFIIN
+409 SFVIN
-414 PHFVAQPVSSA
+414 PSYVSSFSSSSA
-425 SPLQESDVDTPYIQ
+425 PLQASDIDTPYIQ

-456 TDSVWGSAN
+456 TDSVWGSTQ

-474 LVTKVAARAR
+474 LVAKIGARSR
-484 FAELVSKTVQDS
+484 FADLVSKTVQDS
-496 NLKIAE
+496 ALKISE

-513 NRSDSKLAKRHGD
+513 NRSDSKLSKRHGD
-526 EAIALLQEA
+526 EAIALLQES
-535 KDGLVGSLAE
+535 KDGLVGALSE
-545 ISTQSSQFAKPS
+545 INTQSAQFVKPS

-614 NYGSVFVASVAV
+614 NYGSVYVASVAV
-626 YSSYSQVLHALIEAD
+626 YSSYSHVLHALIEAD
-641 QYQGPSI
+641 QFQGSSI

-693 EPFRLDSERIKL
+693 EPFRLDSERIKA
-705 DLQQFLERENHLSL
+705 DLKQFLDRENHLSL
-719 IIQQNPDVARTLT
+719 ILQQNPDLARTLT
-732 HSIESEAK
+732 HSVESEAK
-740 ARDVAL
+740 SRDTAL

-766 LILFGSDG
+766 LILFASDG
-774 SNAEGLAKRL
+774 SNAESLVKRL
-784 VKGAK
+784 DKGAK
-789 LRNLSARYSAMDDVS
+789 L
-804 IEDLTLEKHVIFVVS
+804 
-819 TAGQG
+819 Q
-824 EFPVNAREFWKA
+824 FPVNGREFWKS
-836 LSAATELGVSETK
+836 LSAATELAVSETK

-870 NRPSKELNAKLI
+870 NRPSKDLHAKLVELGASPLI
-882 ELGAQPLIDLGLG
+882 ELGQG
-895 NDQDADAFET
+895 NDQDADSFET
-905 AWAVWEPLLWTSL
+905 AWATWEPLLWESL

-926 AEEPKKSADD
+926 VEEPKKSADD
-936 AMKIDSNY
+936 AMKVASNF
-944 LRGTIAEGLLDD
+944 LRGTIAEGLLDT

-983 REERKK
+983 REERKA

-1102 SAYREIWLDQK
+1102 SAYREIWLDDK

-1140 AVPPNNDVDVYAH
+1140 AVPPNNDVDVFAH
-1153 DLGFIAITNK
+1153 DLGYIAITNK
-1163 DGSLAGFN
+1163 DGTLAGFN

-1185 KTYPRVADVI
+1185 KTYPRTADII
-1195 GFVTTEQAIET
+1195 GFCTPEQAIET

-1240 KTELQS
+1240 KEELQS
-1246 RLPFPIQ
+1246 RLPFQLQ
-1253 EARPFK
+1253 EPKPYK
-1259 FLDNAD
+1259 FNDNAD
-1265 RYGWTQGQDKMW
+1265 RYGWTQGQDKLW

-1302 IAKIHNGEFRLTPN
+1302 IAKVHQGEFRLTPN
-1316 QHLIIANVKASEKAH
+1316 QHLIIANVKESEKAR
-1331 IQSLLEQY
+1331 IQSMLEKY

-1360 TCSLAMAESER
+1360 TCALAMAESER
-1371 YLPSLVQLLES
+1371 YLPTLVSKFES
-1382 TIEEVGLRDDAITI
+1382 TLEEVGLRDDAITI

-1416 GKAFGAYNVY
+1416 GKAYGAYNVY
-1426 LGGGHHGQRLNKLY
+1426 LGGGHHGERLNKLY

-1453 TPMIRRYAA
+1453 TPMLRRYAA
-1462 ERLDGEHFGDFVI
+1462 ERLEGEFFGDFVI

>member
-1 MASTGFDNLAQAA
+1 MAPTAFDALAQAA
-14 FASSEAIFT
+14 FASAESIFAVS
-23 INSPSSHPSRAID
+23 SPSSHPAKAID

-49 AVTTLQANADPFQKI
+49 SVTTLQANADPFQKI
-64 QESAATNKELTSVL
+64 QESAASTRELTSVL
-78 ATSDSL
+78 ATSDVL
-84 LAAIPH
+84 LPAIPH
-90 LFKTASQRS
+90 LFKTAAQRS
-99 AVVVHVETKERDS
+99 AVVVHVEAKERDAS
-112 DNSTTQHINGS
+112 INTTNHSNTNGHTNGHINGS
-123 AASTKSTGAGHNG
+123 SKGHQSS
-136 VVPSYADLMAVRQTG
+136 VVPSNADLMAVRQTG

-160 QAAFDLALVAQ
+160 QAAFDLALIAQ
-171 AAAVQTSTPFLNAVN
+171 AAAVQTSTPFLNVVN
-186 SAAAGASGKKIVL
+186 GSEKQQQQKVVL
-199 DHQRVAPALIS
+199 DHQKVAPALIS
-210 ELDLAAHRER
+210 DKDLAAHKER
-220 QSAVSEISLSSLYL
+220 QAAVSEISLSSLYL
-234 KPQEGEAAADS
+234 NPKDS
-245 AAPTAAS
+245 TTSASTAAS
-252 TEEVYNKVEE
+252 PEEIYSKVEE

-274 YRPIEYQGPAN
+274 YSPIEYQGPAN
-285 AKTVFVSL
+285 PKTVFVSL
-293 AIGSSSLEHALKA
+293 AIGSSALEHIVHS
-306 HHAKDVGLIKIHLY
+306 HHRKDVGLIKIHLY

-328 LQALPTSVERVI
+328 LKALPASVERVI
-340 VFEQSPA
+340 VVEQAPA

-361 SFHATSADDKAAWA
+361 SFHTTETAWE
-375 GKVPKILSARFRG
+375 GQIPKILSARYRG
-388 SGADVTDADVKT
+388 SGADITEADVKS
-400 ALTSEHAKP
+400 ALDEEKP
-409 TFIIN
+409 TFALN
-414 PHFVAQPVSSA
+414 PHYVAHAAPQA
-425 SPLQESDVDTPYIQ
+425 TPLQGSDVDTPYIQ

-446 DRLNIENGLK
+446 DRLNIENGVK
-456 TDSVWGSAN
+456 TDSVWGSAQ

-484 FAELVSKTVQDS
+484 FAELVSKAVQDS
-496 NLKIAE
+496 SLKISEA
-502 PLRKALTQWHL
+502 LRKALTQWHL

-526 EAIALLQEA
+526 EAIALLREA
-535 KDGLVGSLAE
+535 KDNLVGPLAE
-545 ISTQSSQFAKPS
+545 ISAQSSHFAKPS
-557 HWLIGADAWA
+557 HWLIGADSWA

-593 PYTARTQN
+593 PYTARTQS

-626 YSSYSQVLHALIEAD
+626 YSSYSHVLHALIEAD

-681 YRWNPALEEKGE
+681 YRWNPALDEKGE

-719 IIQQNPDVARTLT
+719 IIQQNPDIARTLT
-732 HSIESEAK
+732 HSVESEAQT
-740 ARDVAL
+740 RDAAL

-758 GGLGGPPV
+758 GGLGGPPL

-789 LRNLSARYSAMDDVS
+789 LRNLTARYSAMDDVS

-824 EFPVNAREFWKA
+824 EFPVNAREFWKS
-836 LSAATELGVSETK
+836 LSAATELAVSETK

-870 NRPSKELNAKLI
+870 NRPSKELHTKLV
-882 ELGAQPLIDLGLG
+882 ELGANPLIDLGLG
-895 NDQDADAFET
+895 NDQDADSFET
-905 AWAVWEPLLWTSL
+905 AWAAWEPLLWESL

-926 AEEPKKSADD
+926 VEEPKKSADD
-936 AMKIDSNY
+936 AMKIESNY
-944 LRGTIAEGLLDD
+944 LRGTIAEGLVDE

-1140 AVPPNNDVDVYAH
+1140 AVPPNNDVDVFAH

-1185 KTYPRVADVI
+1185 KTYPRLADI
-1195 GFVTTEQAIET
+1195 LGFCTPEQAIET

-1240 KTELQS
+1240 KTEVQS
-1246 RLPFPIQ
+1246 RLPFQLQ
-1253 EARPFK
+1253 EPRPFK

-1302 IAKIHNGEFRLTPN
+1302 IAKIHQGEFRLTPN
-1316 QHLIIANVKASEKAH
+1316 QHLIVANVKESEKQR
-1331 IQSLLEQY
+1331 IQELLEQY

-1345 YTGAMLNSMACVAFP
+1345 YTGAMLNAMACVAFP

-1371 YLPSLVQLLES
+1371 YLPSLVEKFES
-1382 TIEEVGLRDDAITI
+1382 TLEEIGLRDDAITI

-1426 LGGGHHGQRLNKLY
+1426 LGGGHHGERLNKLY
-1440 KESLTEPEIVAEL
+1440 KESLTEPEIIAEL
-1453 TPMIRRYAA
+1453 TPMFRRYAA
-1462 ERLDGEHFGDFVI
+1462 ERLDGEFFGDFVI

>member
-1 MASTGFDNLAQAA
+1 MVSTTFDALAQAA
-14 FASSEAIFT
+14 FASSESIFA
-23 INSPSSHPSRAID
+23 INSPSSHPTRAID
-36 RLSDKYTISNTSP
+36 RLSDRYNISNKSVP
-49 AVTTLQANADPFQKI
+49 TTALQANADPFQKI
-64 QESAATNKELTSVL
+64 QESAAANKELTAVL
-78 ATSDSL
+78 TTSDAL
-84 LAAIPH
+84 LPAIPH
-90 LFKTASQRS
+90 LFKAASQRS
-99 AVVVHVETKERDS
+99 AVVVHVETKERDFDS
-112 DNSTTQHINGS
+112 SNDNSQHSNSHGS
-123 AASTKSTGAGHNG
+123 AHHHSKGHKRS

-151 FAVLTSDNA
+151 LAVLTSDNA

-171 AAAVQTSTPFLNAVN
+171 AAAVKTSTPFLNAVN
-186 SAAAGASGKKIVL
+186 ALGHNNSEQKQVVL
-199 DHQRVAPALIS
+199 DHQKVTSALVS
-210 ELDLAAHRER
+210 EVDLAAHKER
-220 QSAVSEISLSSLYL
+220 QQAVSELSLSSLYL
-234 KPQEGEAAADS
+234 NPKESAANPTTAAA
-245 AAPTAAS
+245 AS
-252 TEEVYNKVEE
+252 PEEIHTKVEE
-262 LLAVL
+262 LLTVL

-274 YRPIEYQGPAN
+274 YRPIEYHGPAN
-285 AKTVFVSL
+285 PKTVFVTL
-293 AIGSSSLEHALKA
+293 AIGASALEHILQK
-306 HHAKDVGLIKIHLY
+306 HPRKDVGLVKIHLY
-320 RPWSERHF
+320 RPWSEHHF
-328 LQALPTSVERVI
+328 LKALPTSVEHVI
-340 VFEQSPA
+340 VFEQAPA
-347 AHTAWTPLFLDVSA
+347 AHTSWTPLFLDVSA
-361 SFHATSADDKAAWA
+361 SFHTTEAVWE
-375 GKVPKILSARFRG
+375 GQIPKIASARYRG
-388 SGADVTDADVKT
+388 TGADLTDEDVKA
-400 ALTSEHAKP
+400 ALTSDKP
-409 TFIIN
+409 SFAIN
-414 PHFVAQPVSSA
+414 PHYVAHPTSQA
-425 SPLQESDVDTPYIQ
+425 TPLQDSDIDTPYIQ

-446 DRLNIENGLK
+446 DRLNIENGVK
-456 TDSVWGSAN
+456 NDSVWGSSQ

-474 LVTKVAARAR
+474 LITKVAARAR

-496 NLKIAE
+496 SLKISE

-513 NRSDSKLAKRHGD
+513 NRTDSKLAKRHGD
-526 EAIALLQEA
+526 EAVALLQEG
-535 KDGLVGSLAE
+535 KEGLVGSLAE
-545 ISTQSSQFAKPS
+545 ISAQSAQFVKPS

-626 YSSYSQVLHALIEAD
+626 YSSYSHVLHALIEAD

-681 YRWNPALEEKGE
+681 YRWNPALDEKGE
-693 EPFRLDSERIKL
+693 EPFRLDSERIKQ

-719 IIQQNPDVARTLT
+719 IIQQNPDIARTLT
-732 HSIESEAK
+732 HSVESETK
-740 ARDVAL
+740 ARDAAL

-758 GGLGGPPV
+758 GGLGGPPL

-836 LSAATELGVSETK
+836 LSATTELGVSETK
-849 FAVFGLGDSH
+849 FGVFGLGDSH

-870 NRPSKELNAKLI
+870 NRPSKELHAKLV
-882 ELGAQPLIDLGLG
+882 ELGANPLLELGQG
-895 NDQDADAFET
+895 NDQDSDSFET
-905 AWAVWEPLLWTSL
+905 AWAVWEPLLWESL
-918 GCKPLEGV
+918 GCKPLENV
-926 AEEPKKSADD
+926 VEEPKKSADD
-936 AMKIDSNY
+936 AMKIESNY
-944 LRGTIAEGLLDD
+944 LRGTIAEGLLDT

-983 REERKK
+983 REERKA

-1003 VPGGVATPAQ
+1003 VPGGAATPAQ

-1040 GVLKRNLKKNIQLI
+1040 GVLKRNLKQNIQLI

-1087 NDFATDLSAHLLPKT
+1087 NDFATKLSAHLLPKT

-1113 LVKGEAVVDHE
+1113 LVKGEAVVDNE

-1140 AVPPNNDVDVYAH
+1140 AVPPNNDVDVFAH

-1185 KTYPRVADVI
+1185 KTYPRLADII
-1195 GFVTTEQAIET
+1195 GFCKPEQAIET

-1246 RLPFPIQ
+1246 RLPFTLQ
-1253 EARPFK
+1253 EPRPFK

-1265 RYGWTQGQDKMW
+1265 RYGWTQGQDKLW

-1316 QHLIIANVKASEKAH
+1316 QHLIIANVKQSEKAR
-1331 IQSLLEQY
+1331 IQELLEQY

-1371 YLPSLVQLLES
+1371 YLPSLVEKFES
-1382 TIEEVGLRDDAITI
+1382 TLEECGLRDDAVTI

-1426 LGGGHHGQRLNKLY
+1426 LGGGHHGERLNKLY

-1453 TPMIRRYAA
+1453 TPMLRRWAS
-1462 ERLDGEHFGDFVI
+1462 ERHDGEHFGDFVI

>member
-1 MASTGFDNLAQAA
+1 MVSTAFDALAQAA
-14 FASSEAIFT
+14 FASSESIFAV
-23 INSPSSHPSRAID
+23 NSPSSHPAEAID

-49 AVTTLQANADPFQKI
+49 SVTALQVNADPFQKI
-64 QESAATNKELTSVL
+64 QESAATHKELTSVL
-78 ATSDSL
+78 ATSDVL
-84 LAAIPH
+84 LPAIPH
-90 LFKTASQRS
+90 LFKAAAQRS
-99 AVVVHVETKERDS
+99 AIVVHVETKERDIS
-112 DNSTTQHINGS
+112 SNIHSNG
-123 AASTKSTGAGHNG
+123 TNTGHKGNAT
-136 VVPSYADLMAVRQTG
+136 VPSYADLLAVRQTG
-151 FAVLTSDNA
+151 FGVFTSDNA

-186 SAAAGASGKKIVL
+186 VSSHESGSKQHNVVL
-199 DHQRVAPALIS
+199 DHQKVAPALIS
-210 ELDLAAHRER
+210 EQDLAAHKER

-234 KPQEGEAAADS
+234 NPQDS
-245 AAPTAAS
+245 SKKASTVAS
-252 TEEVYNKVEE
+252 TEEIYSKVEE

-267 QKQTGRS
+267 QKQTGRT
-274 YRPIEYQGPAN
+274 YRPIEY
-285 AKTVFVSL
+285 
-293 AIGSSSLEHALKA
+293 E
-306 HHAKDVGLIKIHLY
+306 
-320 RPWSERHF
+320 ERHF
-328 LQALPTSVERVI
+328 LEALPKSVERI
-340 VFEQSPA
+340 VVYEQAPA
-347 AHTAWTPLFLDVSA
+347 ATTAWTPLFLDVSA
-361 SFHATSADDKAAWA
+361 SFHAAGNAWEGHA
-375 GKVPKILSARFRG
+375 VPEIASARYRG
-388 SGADVTDADVKT
+388 SGS
-400 ALTSEHAKP
+400 ALTAEDVQGAVASDKP
-409 TFIIN
+409 SFIIN
-414 PHFVAQPVSSA
+414 PSYVPNAAAPA
-425 SPLQESDVDTPYIQ
+425 TPLQESDIDTPYIQ

-446 DRLNIENGLK
+446 DRLNIENGVK
-456 TDSVWGSAN
+456 TNSVWGSAQ

-474 LVTKVAARAR
+474 LVTKIGARSR
-484 FAELVSKTVQDS
+484 FADLVSKTVQDS
-496 NLKIAE
+496 TLKISE
-502 PLRKALTQWHL
+502 TLRKALTQWHL

-535 KDGLVGSLAE
+535 KEDLVGSLAE
-545 ISTQSSQFAKPS
+545 INAQSSQFAKPS

-593 PYTARTQN
+593 PYTSRAQN

-614 NYGSVFVASVAV
+614 NYGSVYVASVAV
-626 YSSYSQVLHALIEAD
+626 YSSYSHVLHALIEAD

-648 VLAYLPRPDEENV
+648 VLAYLPRPDEKNV
-661 SPITVLKETKLA
+661 SPITILKETKLA
-673 VDTGYWPL
+673 IDTGYWPL

-693 EPFRLDSERIKL
+693 EPFRLDSERIKA

-719 IIQQNPDVARTLT
+719 IIQQNPDLARTLT
-732 HSIESEAK
+732 RSVESEAK
-740 ARDVAL
+740 DRDAAL

-774 SNAEGLAKRL
+774 SNAEGLVKRL

-824 EFPVNAREFWKA
+824 EFPVNAREFWKS
-836 LSAATELGVSETK
+836 LSAATE
-849 FAVFGLGDSH
+849 
-859 YWPREEDAIFY
+859 
-870 NRPSKELNAKLI
+870 ELHAKLV
-882 ELGAQPLIDLGLG
+882 ELGATPLVELGQG
-895 NDQDADAFET
+895 NDQDADSYET
-905 AWAVWEPLLWTSL
+905 AWATWEPQLWESL

-926 AEEPKKSADD
+926 VEEPKKSADD
-936 AMKIDSNY
+936 AMKIASNF
-944 LRGTIAEGLLDD
+944 LRGTLAEGLLDD

-983 REERKK
+983 RDERKA

-1087 NDFATDLSAHLLPKT
+1087 NEFATKLSNHLLPKT
-1102 SAYREIWLDQK
+1102 SAYREIWLDEK

-1140 AVPPNNDVDVYAH
+1140 AVPPSNDVDVFAH

-1185 KTYPRVADVI
+1185 KTYPRTADI
-1195 GFVTTEQAIET
+1195 IAFCTPEQAIET

-1246 RLPFPIQ
+1246 RLPFQLEEP
-1253 EARPFK
+1253 RPFK
-1259 FLDNAD
+1259 FTDNAD
-1265 RYGWTQGQDKMW
+1265 RYGWTQGQDKLW

-1302 IAKIHNGEFRLTPN
+1302 IAKIHQGEFRLTPN
-1316 QHLIIANVKASEKAH
+1316 QHLVIANIKESEKAR
-1331 IQSLLEQY
+1331 IQLLLEQY

-1360 TCSLAMAESER
+1360 TCGLAMAESER
-1371 YLPSLVQLLES
+1371 YLPSLVSKFES
-1382 TIEEVGLRDDAITI
+1382 TLEEIGLRDDAITI

-1416 GKAFGAYNVY
+1416 GKAYGAYNVY
-1426 LGGGHHGQRLNKLY
+1426 LGGGHHGERLNKLY

-1453 TPMIRRYAA
+1453 TPMLRRYAA
-1462 ERLDGEHFGDFVI
+1462 ERLEGEFFGDFVI

>member
-1 MASTGFDNLAQAA
+1 MAANTFDALAQAA
-14 FASSEAIFT
+14 FATSEAVFA
-23 INSPSSHPSRAID
+23 INSPTSQPAQAID
-36 RLSDKYTISNTSP
+36 RLADKYTVSNTFP
-49 AVTTLQANADPFQKI
+49 AVTTVQANADPFHKVV
-64 QESAATNKELTSVL
+64 ESAARTRELTSVL
-78 ATSDSL
+78 TTSETL
-84 LAAIPH
+84 LPAIPH
-90 LFKTASQRS
+90 LFKAASQRS
-99 AVVVHVETKERDS
+99 AVVIHLETQERDK
-112 DNSTTQHINGS
+112 N
-123 AASTKSTGAGHNG
+123 
-136 VVPSYADLMAVRQTG
+136 VPAYADLMAVRQTG
-151 FAVLTSDNA
+151 FAILTSDNV
-160 QAAFDLALVAQ
+160 QSSFDLGLVAQ

-186 SAAAGASGKKIVL
+186 TGSNNNKAGKQSNIVL
-199 DHQRVAPALIS
+199 DHQRVAPALSS
-210 ELDLAAHRER
+210 EQDLAAHKER
-220 QSAVSEISLSSLYL
+220 QAAVSEMSLSSLYL
-234 KPQEGEAAADS
+234 TPKEAPEGKKPEGAVAAIS
-245 AAPTAAS
+245 G
-252 TEEVYNKVEE
+252 EEVYSKVEE
-262 LLAVL
+262 LLVAL

-274 YRPIEYQGPAN
+274 YRPIEYQGPASP
-285 AKTVFVSL
+285 KTVIVSL
-293 AIGSSSLEHALKA
+293 AIGSSAIEQSLLQNQ
-306 HHAKDVGLIKIHLY
+306 KDIGLVKIYLY

-328 LQALPTSVERVI
+328 LEALPASVERI
-340 VFEQSPA
+340 VVVEQAPA
-347 AHTAWTPLFLDVSA
+347 AQTAWTPLFLDVSA
-361 SFHATSADDKAAWA
+361 SFHAADATWA
-375 GKVPKILSARFRG
+375 GQIPKIVSARYRG
-388 SGADVTDADVKT
+388 TGADLTNADVTA
-400 ALTSEHAKP
+400 ALGSDKP
-409 TFIIN
+409 SFVIN
-414 PHFVAQPVSSA
+414 PHYVAHPVVQT
-425 SPLQESDVDTPYIQ
+425 PLQDADVDTPYIQ
-439 MLNQVFQ
+439 MLNQVFA
-446 DRLNIENGLK
+446 DRLNIENGIK
-456 TDSVWGSAN
+456 TDSVWGSHQ
-465 QSPEFGYGS
+465 QSPEFGYGT

-484 FAELVSKTVQDS
+484 FAGLVSKTVQDS
-496 NLKIAE
+496 ALKISE

-513 NRSDSKLAKRHGD
+513 NRSDSKLAQRHGT
-526 EAIALLQEA
+526 EAVELLRASQ
-535 KDGLVGSLAE
+535 DGLVGPLAE
-545 ISTQSSQFAKPS
+545 ILAQSAQFVKPS
-557 HWLIGADAWA
+557 HWLVGADAWA
-567 FDIANSGVHHVI
+567 YDIANSGVHHVI
-579 SSNADINLLILDTE
+579 SSDTDINLLILDTE
-593 PYTARTQN
+593 PYTSRTQN
-601 PENRKKDIGLYAM
+601 PDNRKKDIGLYAM

-626 YSSYSQVLHALIEAD
+626 YSSYSHVLHALIEAD
-641 QYQGPSI
+641 QFQGPSI

-732 HSIESEAK
+732 HSLESEAK

-789 LRNLSARYSAMDDVS
+789 LRNLSARYAAMDDVS
-804 IEDLTLEKHVIFVVS
+804 IEDLTLEKHVIFVLS

-836 LSAATELGVSETK
+836 LSAATELAVSETK
-849 FAVFGLGDSH
+849 VAVFGLGDSH

-870 NRPSKELNAKLI
+870 NRPSQELHAKLL
-882 ELGAQPLIDLGLG
+882 ELGANPLIDLGLG
-895 NDQDADAFET
+895 NDQDADSYET
-905 AWAVWEPLLWTSL
+905 AWAVWEPLLWESL

-926 AEEPKKSADD
+926 VEEPKKSADD

-1124 PLYGPTYLPRK
+1124 PLYGATYLPRK

-1140 AVPPNNDVDVYAH
+1140 AVPPNNDVDVFAH

-1185 KTYPRVADVI
+1185 KTYPRLADII
-1195 GFVTTEQAIET
+1195 GFCTPEQAIET

-1246 RLPFPIQ
+1246 RLPFQLEEPK
-1253 EARPFK
+1253 PFK

-1302 IAKIHNGEFRLTPN
+1302 IAKMHQGEFRLTPN
-1316 QHLIIANVKASEKAH
+1316 QHLIIANVTEQEKPK
-1331 IQSLLEQY
+1331 IQVLLEQY

-1345 YTGAMLNSMACVAFP
+1345 YSAAMLNSMACVAFP

-1382 TIEEVGLRDDAITI
+1382 TIEEVGLRDDAVTI

-1426 LGGGHHGQRLNKLY
+1426 LGGGHHGERLNKLY

-1453 TPMIRRYAA
+1453 TPMIRRWAA
-1462 ERLDGEHFGDFVI
+1462 ERLEGEHFGDFVI

>member
-1 MASTGFDNLAQAA
+1 MVSTAFDALAQAA
-14 FASSEAIFT
+14 FATSESIFA
-23 INSPSSHPSRAID
+23 INSPSSHPSGAIG
-36 RLSDKYTISNTSP
+36 RLSDKYTISNATP

-64 QESAATNKELTSVL
+64 QESAAANKELTAVL
-78 ATSDSL
+78 TSSDTL
-84 LAAIPH
+84 LPAIPH
-90 LFKTASQRS
+90 LFKTAAQRS

-112 DNSTTQHINGS
+112 DKYSNSNGNS
-123 AASTKSTGAGHNG
+123 KGQKGR
-136 VVPSYADLMAVRQTG
+136 VVPSNADLMAVRQTG
-151 FAVLTSDNA
+151 FAVLTSDNS
-160 QAAFDLALVAQ
+160 QAAFDFALVAQ
-171 AAAVQTSTPFLNAVN
+171 AAALKTSTPFLNAVD
-186 SAAAGASGKKIVL
+186 SSDSVTQQQQKQVAL
-199 DHQRVAPALIS
+199 DHQRVATALIS
-210 ELDLAAHRER
+210 EQDLVAHKER
-220 QSAVSEISLSSLYL
+220 QAAVSDISLSSLYL
-234 KPQEGEAAADS
+234 NPKDS
-245 AAPTAAS
+245 AASVSTAAAS
-252 TEEVYNKVEE
+252 AEEVYSKVEE
-262 LLAVL
+262 LLAIL

-274 YRPIEYQGPAN
+274 YRPIEYEGPAN
-285 AKTVFVSL
+285 PKTVFVSL
-293 AIGSSSLEHALKA
+293 AIGSSTLEHLVKT
-306 HHAKDVGLIKIHLY
+306 HHHKDVGLIKVRLY

-328 LQALPTSVERVI
+328 LNALPTSVEHVI
-340 VFEQSPA
+340 VVEQAPA

-361 SFHATSADDKAAWA
+361 SFHAADAAWE
-375 GKVPKILSARFRG
+375 GQIPKIVSARYRG
-388 SGADVTDADVKT
+388 SGAEITENDIKG
-400 ALTSEHAKP
+400 ALASEQPSFAL
-409 TFIIN
+409 N
-414 PHFVAQPVSSA
+414 PHYVAQAVSHA
-425 SPLQESDVDTPYIQ
+425 TPIQEAEVDTPYIQ

-446 DRLNIENGLK
+446 DRLNIENGIK
-456 TDSVWGSAN
+456 SDSVWGSTQ

-474 LVTKVAARAR
+474 LITKVAARAR

-496 NLKIAE
+496 ALKVPE

-526 EAIALLQEA
+526 EAVALLQEL

-545 ISTQSSQFAKPS
+545 INAQSAQFVKPS

-614 NYGSVFVASVAV
+614 NYGAVFVASVAV

-681 YRWNPALEEKGE
+681 YRWDPSLDEKGE

-740 ARDVAL
+740 NRDAAL

-758 GGLGGPPV
+758 GGLGGPPL

-774 SNAEGLAKRL
+774 SNAESLSKRL

-789 LRNLSARYSAMDDVS
+789 LRNLNARYAAMDDVS

-870 NRPSKELNAKLI
+870 NRPSKELHAKLV
-882 ELGAQPLIDLGLG
+882 ELGASPLIDLGLG
-895 NDQDADAFET
+895 NDQDEDSFET
-905 AWAVWEPLLWTSL
+905 AWAVWEPLLWESL

-926 AEEPKKSADD
+926 VDEPKKSADD

-1124 PLYGPTYLPRK
+1124 PLYGATYLPRK

-1140 AVPPNNDVDVYAH
+1140 AVPPNNDVDVFAH

-1185 KTYPRVADVI
+1185 KTYPRLADVI
-1195 GFVTTEQAIET
+1195 GFCTPEQAIET

-1246 RLPFPIQ
+1246 RLPFPL
-1253 EARPFK
+1253 EEPRPFK

-1287 VKDTPAEPHKTGLRE
+1287 VKDSPAEPHKTGLRE
-1302 IAKIHNGEFRLTPN
+1302 IAKIHQGEFRLTPN
-1316 QHLIIANVKASEKAH
+1316 QHLIIANVKASEKAR
-1331 IQSLLEQY
+1331 IQELLEQY

-1371 YLPSLVQLLES
+1371 YLPSLVGLLES

-1426 LGGGHHGQRLNKLY
+1426 LGGGHHGERLNKLY

>member
-1 MASTGFDNLAQAA
+1 MVSTPFDALAQAA
-14 FASSEAIFT
+14 FASSQAIFAV
-23 INSPSSHPSRAID
+23 NSPTSQPARSIE
-36 RLSDKYTISNTSP
+36 RLSDKFSIASP
-49 AVTTLQANADPFQKI
+49 PHVTTLQTNADPFQKI
-64 QESAATNKELTSVL
+64 QVAAAAQKELTAVL
-78 ATSDSL
+78 ATSDVL
-84 LAAIPH
+84 LPAIPH
-90 LFKTASQRS
+90 LFKAASQRS
-99 AVVVHVETKERDS
+99 AVVLHVETRERDATNNTS
-112 DNSTTQHINGS
+112 NTNSKEQQGS
-123 AASTKSTGAGHNG
+123 
-136 VVPSYADLMAVRQTG
+136 VVPSNADLMAVRQTG
-151 FAVLTSDNA
+151 FAVLTSDNT
-160 QAAFDLALVAQ
+160 QAAFDLGLVAQ
-171 AAAVQTSTPFLNAVN
+171 AAAVHTSTPFLNAVN
-186 SAAAGASGKKIVL
+186 TSSSGSEKQQIKL
-199 DHQRVAPALIS
+199 DHQKVAPALITDKDF
-210 ELDLAAHRER
+210 EAHKER
-220 QSAVSEISLSSLYL
+220 QAAVSEISLSSLYL
-234 KPQEGEAAADS
+234 NPKDN
-245 AAPTAAS
+245 AAS
-252 TEEVYNKVEE
+252 ALTASPEEIYHKVEE
-262 LLAVL
+262 LLTVFK
-267 QKQTGRS
+267 KQTGRS
-274 YRPIEYQGPAN
+274 YSPIEYQGPAN
-285 AKTVFVSL
+285 PKTVFVSL
-293 AIGSSSLEHALKA
+293 AIGSSALGHLIQK
-306 HHAKDVGLIKIHLY
+306 HHQKDVGLIKIYLY

-328 LQALPTSVERVI
+328 LKALPASVERVV
-340 VFEQSPA
+340 VFEQAPA

-361 SFHATSADDKAAWA
+361 SFHAAEAAWE
-375 GKVPKILSARFRG
+375 GEIPKIVSARYRG
-388 SGADVTDADVKT
+388 SGADLTDNDVKG
-400 ALTSEHAKP
+400 ALASDQP
-409 TFIIN
+409 SFVIN
-414 PHFVAQPVSSA
+414 PHYVAQAA
-425 SPLQESDVDTPYIQ
+425 SLSTPLQDSDVDTPYIQ

-446 DRLNIENGLK
+446 GRLNIENGVK
-456 TDSVWGSAN
+456 TNSVWGSAQ

-496 NLKIAE
+496 ALKISE
-502 PLRKALTQWHL
+502 SLRKALTQWHL

-535 KDGLVGSLAE
+535 KESLVGSLAE
-545 ISTQSSQFAKPS
+545 INAQAAHFAKPS
-557 HWLIGADAWA
+557 HWLIGADSWA

-593 PYTARTQN
+593 PYTARTKN
-601 PENRKKDIGLYAM
+601 PEYRKKDIGLYAM
-614 NYGSVFVASVAV
+614 NYGSVYVASVAV
-626 YSSYSQVLHALIEAD
+626 YSSYSHVLHALIEAD

-681 YRWNPALEEKGE
+681 YRWNPALDEKGE
-693 EPFRLDSERIKL
+693 EPFRLDSERIKQ

-719 IIQQNPDVARTLT
+719 ILQQHPDLARTLT
-732 HSIESEAK
+732 HSVESETQ

-758 GGLGGPPV
+758 GGLGGPPL

-774 SNAEGLAKRL
+774 SNGEGLAKRL
-784 VKGAK
+784 VKNAK
-789 LRNLSARYSAMDDVS
+789 LRNLNARYTAMDDVS

-849 FAVFGLGDSH
+849 FAVFSLGDSH

-870 NRPSKELNAKLI
+870 NRPGKELHAKLV
-882 ELGAQPLIDLGLG
+882 ELGASPLIDLGLG
-895 NDQDADAFET
+895 DDQDPDSFET

-926 AEEPKKSADD
+926 VEEPKKSADD
-936 AMKIDSNY
+936 AMKVGSNF
-944 LRGTIAEGLLDD
+944 LRGTIAEGLLDES
-956 TTGQLR
+956 TGQL
-962 AEADTKL
+962 AETDTKL

-1040 GVLKRNLKKNIQLI
+1040 GVVKRNLKKNIQLI
-1054 NKSLLDTIA
+1054 NKSLLDTLA

-1087 NDFATDLSAHLLPKT
+1087 NDFATNLSSHLLPKT
-1102 SAYREIWLDQK
+1102 SAYREIWLDEK

-1124 PLYGPTYLPRK
+1124 PIYGPTYLPRK

-1140 AVPPNNDVDVYAH
+1140 AVPPNNDVDVFAH

-1185 KTYPRVADVI
+1185 KTYPRLADVI
-1195 GFVTTEQAIET
+1195 AFCTPEQAIET

-1240 KTELQS
+1240 KAELQS
-1246 RLPFPIQ
+1246 RLPFQLEEP
-1253 EARPFK
+1253 RPFK
-1259 FLDNAD
+1259 FTDNAD
-1265 RYGWTQGQDKMW
+1265 RYGWTQGQDKLW

-1302 IAKIHNGEFRLTPN
+1302 IAKIHQGEFRLTPN
-1316 QHLIIANVKASEKAH
+1316 QHLIIANIKESEKAR
-1331 IQSLLEQY
+1331 IQALLEQY

-1345 YTGAMLNSMACVAFP
+1345 YTGAMLNAMACVAFP
-1360 TCSLAMAESER
+1360 TCALAMAESER
-1371 YLPSLVQLLES
+1371 YLPSLVTKFENTL
-1382 TIEEVGLRDDAITI
+1382 EEVGLRDDAITI

-1416 GKAFGAYNVY
+1416 GKAYGAYNVY
-1426 LGGGHHGQRLNKLY
+1426 LGGGHHGERLNKLY
-1440 KESLTEPEIVAEL
+1440 KESLTEAEIVAEL
-1453 TPMIRRYAA
+1453 TPMIRRYAK
-1462 ERLDGEHFGDFVI
+1462 ERHDGEHFGDFVI
-1475 RVGIIKATLS
+1475 RVGIVKATKT
-1485 GKTFHD
+1485 GKDFHD

>member
-1 MASTGFDNLAQAA
+1 MAATAFDALAQAS
-14 FASSEAIFT
+14 FASSASIVAV
-23 INSPSSHPSRAID
+23 NSPSSQPAAAID

-49 AVTTLQANADPFQKI
+49 SVSTLQANADPFLKI
-64 QESAATNKELTSVL
+64 QDAAAASKELTAVL
-78 ATSDSL
+78 AASDVL
-84 LAAIPH
+84 LPAIPH
-90 LFKTASQRS
+90 LFKIAAQRS
-99 AVVVHVETKERDS
+99 AVVVHVEAKERDAS
-112 DNSTTQHINGS
+112 NAGNSSSSKG
-123 AASTKSTGAGHNG
+123 G
-136 VVPSYADLMAVRQTG
+136 VVPSNADLMAVRQTG
-151 FAVLTSDNA
+151 FAIFTSDNA
-160 QAAFDLALVAQ
+160 QTAFDLALVSQ
-171 AAAVQTSTPFLNAVN
+171 AAAVRTSTPFLNVVN
-186 SAAAGASGKKIVL
+186 GAAQQKVVL
-199 DHQRVAPALIS
+199 DHQKVAPVLIS
-210 ELDLAAHRER
+210 EQDLQAHRER
-220 QSAVSEISLSSLYL
+220 QTAVSEISLSSLYL
-234 KPQEGEAAADS
+234 NTKES
-245 AAPTAAS
+245 AAGPSATAAS
-252 TEEVYNKVEE
+252 TEEIYTKVEE

-267 QKQTGRS
+267 QEQTGRS
-274 YRPIEYQGPAN
+274 YRPIEYHGPAHP
-285 AKTVFVSL
+285 KTVFVSL
-293 AIGSSSLEHALKA
+293 AIGSSAVEHAVE
-306 HHAKDVGLIKIHLY
+306 HHHHKSVGLVKVHLY

-328 LQALPTSVERVI
+328 LEALPASVERVI
-340 VFEQSPA
+340 VYEQAPA

-361 SFHATSADDKAAWA
+361 SFHATEGVWK
-375 GKVPKILSARFRG
+375 GQVPKIVSARYRG
-388 SGADVTDADVKT
+388 SGASITENDIES
-400 ALTSEHAKP
+400 ALASDKP
-409 TFIIN
+409 TFAIN
-414 PHFVAQPVSSA
+414 PNYVAHAVSHA
-425 SPLQESDVDTPYIQ
+425 SPLQDSDIDTPYVQ

-446 DRLNIENGLK
+446 GRLNIENGVK
-456 TDSVWGSAN
+456 TDSVWGSAQ

-474 LVTKVAARAR
+474 LVTKVASRAR

-496 NLKIAE
+496 SVKISE

-526 EAIALLQEA
+526 EAIALLQAAGKEA
-535 KDGLVGSLAE
+535 LVGSLTE
-545 ISTQSSQFAKPS
+545 ILAQSSQFAKPS
-557 HWLIGADAWA
+557 HWLIGADSWA

-579 SSNADINLLILDTE
+579 SSDADINLLILDTE
-593 PYTARTQN
+593 PYTARAQN

-614 NYGSVFVASVAV
+614 NYGSVYVASVAV

-648 VLAYLPRPDEENV
+648 VLAYLPRPEGENV

-673 VDTGYWPL
+673 IDTGYWPL
-681 YRWNPALEEKGE
+681 YRWNPKLEEKGE
-693 EPFRLDSERIKL
+693 EPFHLDSERIKL

-719 IIQQNPDVARTLT
+719 IIQQNPSLARTLT
-732 HSIESEAK
+732 QSIESEAQ
-740 ARDVAL
+740 ARDAAL

-774 SNAEGLAKRL
+774 SNGESLAKRL

-804 IEDLTLEKHVIFVVS
+804 IEDLTMEKHVIFIVS

-824 EFPVNAREFWKA
+824 EFPVNAREFWKS
-836 LSAATELGVSETK
+836 LSATTELGVSETK

-882 ELGAQPLIDLGLG
+882 ELGATPLTDLGLG
-895 NDQDADAFET
+895 DDQDADSYET
-905 AWAVWEPLLWTSL
+905 AWAAWEPLLWESL

-926 AEEPKKSADD
+926 VEEPKKSADD
-936 AMKIDSNY
+936 GMKVASNY
-944 LRGTIAEGLLDD
+944 LRGTIAEGLLDE

-1040 GVLKRNLKKNIQLI
+1040 GVLKRNLKKNIQLV
-1054 NKSLLDTIA
+1054 NKALLDTLA

-1087 NDFATDLSAHLLPKT
+1087 NDFANDLSAHLLPKT

-1124 PLYGPTYLPRK
+1124 PIYGATYLPRK

-1140 AVPPNNDVDVYAH
+1140 AVPPNNDVDVFAH
-1153 DLGFIAITNK
+1153 DLGYIAITNK

-1185 KTYPRVADVI
+1185 KTFPRLGDLI
-1195 GFVTTEQAIET
+1195 GFCTPEQAIET
-1206 GEKVMLVQRDFGD
+1206 GEKVMTVQRDFGD

-1226 RLKYTIDDRGIEWF
+1226 RMKYTIEDRGIEWF
-1240 KTELQS
+1240 KAELQS
-1246 RLPFPIQ
+1246 RLSFQLQ

-1265 RYGWTQGQDKMW
+1265 RYGWTQGQDKLW

-1302 IAKIHNGEFRLTPN
+1302 IAKIHQGEFRLTPN
-1316 QHLIIANVKASEKAH
+1316 QHLIIAKVKESEKAR
-1331 IQSLLEQY
+1331 IQEMLEQY

-1345 YTGAMLNSMACVAFP
+1345 YSGAMLNSMACVAFP
-1360 TCSLAMAESER
+1360 TCALAMAESER
-1371 YLPSLVQLLES
+1371 YLPSLVEKFES
-1382 TIEEVGLRDDAITI
+1382 TLEELGMRDDAVTI

-1426 LGGGHHGQRLNKLY
+1426 LGGGHHGERLNKLY
-1440 KESLTEPEIVAEL
+1440 KEALTEAEIVAEL
-1453 TPMIRRYAA
+1453 TPMFRRWAS

-1475 RVGIIKATLS
+1475 RVGIVKATLS

>member
-1 MASTGFDNLAQAA
+1 MAATAFDALAQAA
-14 FASSEAIFT
+14 FASSESIFA
-23 INSPSSHPSRAID
+23 INSPSSQPAQAID
-36 RLSDKYTISNTSP
+36 RLSDKFTVSNTSP
-49 AVTTLQANADPFQKI
+49 SVTALQANADPFQKI
-64 QESAATNKELTSVL
+64 QESAAADKELTSVL
-78 ATSDSL
+78 ATSDVL
-84 LAAIPH
+84 LPAIPH
-90 LFKTASQRS
+90 LFRVATQRS
-99 AVVVHVETKERDS
+99 AVVVHVEAKERDAIIN
-112 DNSTTQHINGS
+112 NSNNNNGN
-123 AASTKSTGAGHNG
+123 KGG
-136 VVPSYADLMAVRQTG
+136 VVPSNADLMAVRQTG
-151 FAVLTSDNA
+151 FAILTSDNA

-171 AAAVQTSTPFLNAVN
+171 AAAIQTSTPFLNAVTPSSN
-186 SAAAGASGKKIVL
+186 SSNQEQKIVL
-199 DHQRVAPALIS
+199 DHQKVAAALIS
-210 ELDLAAHRER
+210 EQDLAAHKER
-220 QSAVSEISLSSLYL
+220 QTAVSEISLSSLYL
-234 KPQEGEAAADS
+234 NPKDS
-245 AAPTAAS
+245 AATGSAAAS
-252 TEEVYNKVEE
+252 AEEVYSKVEG
-262 LLAVL
+262 LLEVL

-274 YRPIEYQGPAN
+274 YRPIEYQGPASP
-285 AKTVFVSL
+285 KTVFVSL
-293 AIGSSSLEHALKA
+293 AIGSSALEHIIHQ
-306 HHAKDVGLIKIHLY
+306 HHQNDIGLIKVYLY

-328 LQALPTSVERVI
+328 LEALPASVERVI
-340 VFEQSPA
+340 VYEQAPA
-347 AHTAWTPLFLDVSA
+347 AQTAWTPLFLDVSA
-361 SFHATSADDKAAWA
+361 SFHATEGAWN
-375 GKVPKILSARFRG
+375 GQIPKIVSARYRG
-388 SGADVTDADVKT
+388 SGSSLTEDDVKG
-400 ALTSEHAKP
+400 ALASDKP
-409 TFIIN
+409 TLAIN
-414 PHFVAQPVSSA
+414 PHYVAQAASHTVS
-425 SPLQESDVDTPYIQ
+425 LQDSDVDTPYIQ

-446 DRLNIENGLK
+446 DRLNIENGVK
-456 TDSVWGSAN
+456 TDSIWGSAQ

-496 NLKIAE
+496 ALKISE
-502 PLRKALTQWHL
+502 HLRKALTQWHL

-526 EAIALLQEA
+526 EAIALLQEGKEA
-535 KDGLVGSLAE
+535 LVGSLAE
-545 ISTQSSQFAKPS
+545 INTHSAQFAKTS

-601 PENRKKDIGLYAM
+601 PESRKKDIGLYAM
-614 NYGSVFVASVAV
+614 NYGSVYVASVAV

-661 SPITVLKETKLA
+661 SPITILKETKLA

-681 YRWNPALEEKGE
+681 YRWNPALDEKGE

-719 IIQQNPDVARTLT
+719 ILQQNPDIARTLT
-732 HSIESEAK
+732 HSVESEAQ
-740 ARDVAL
+740 ARDAVL

-758 GGLGGPPV
+758 GGLGGPPL

-824 EFPVNAREFWKA
+824 EFPVNAREFWKS

-849 FAVFGLGDSH
+849 FSIFGLGDSH

-870 NRPSKELNAKLI
+870 NRPSRELHAKLV
-882 ELGAQPLIDLGLG
+882 ELGATPLTDLGLG
-895 NDQDADAFET
+895 NDQDADSFET
-905 AWAVWEPLLWTSL
+905 AWAVWEPLLWESL

-926 AEEPKKSADD
+926 VEEPKKSADD

-989 QGLEKAFSFMVRVR
+989 QGMEKAFSFMVRVR

-1124 PLYGPTYLPRK
+1124 PLYGSTYLPRK

-1140 AVPPNNDVDVYAH
+1140 AVPPNNDVDVFAH
-1153 DLGFIAITNK
+1153 DLGYIAITNK
-1163 DGSLAGFN
+1163 DGTLAGFN

-1185 KTYPRVADVI
+1185 KTYPRLADII
-1195 GFVTTEQAIET
+1195 GFCTPEQAIET

-1240 KTELQS
+1240 KGEVQS
-1246 RLPFPIQ
+1246 RLPFQLQ

-1265 RYGWTQGQDKMW
+1265 RYGWTQGQDKLW

-1302 IAKIHNGEFRLTPN
+1302 IAKIHQGEFRLTPN
-1316 QHLIIANVKASEKAH
+1316 QHLIIANVKESEKAK
-1331 IQSLLEQY
+1331 IQVMLEQY

-1371 YLPSLVQLLES
+1371 YLPSLVEKFES
-1382 TIEEVGLRDDAITI
+1382 TLEEIGLRDDAITI

-1426 LGGGHHGQRLNKLY
+1426 LGGGHHGERLNKLY

-1453 TPMIRRYAA
+1453 TPMLRRYAA
-1462 ERLDGEHFGDFVI
+1462 ERHDGEHFGDFVI